1 MPSVSPTDPGLLEGS
16 PPPPVSPSS
25 SMELGGSLVGLGEI
39 PLSSQC
45 SVESLGSL
53 DSGHSSSVG
62 NGVAEGSPIP
72 RPPNPA
78 LVISASPA
86 PPRSSSPTSS
96 PNSTPTT
103 SPHPASPPRGVEMDE
118 LLKPYQR
125 PPEISVAAMGTQ
137 SRPLSRIDRSLSNTS
152 TTSIG
157 SNDTARSNLTS
168 CSNNTSVSSTNSTTS
183 STTIV
188 TPIKT
193 KEELDAYIDH
203 LDSLWSQEDEWIMIF
218 DNLIKNTEAST
229 RSRRH
234 THHSHYHN
242 SGTASYHSSP
252 YQSPYKRS
260 GKGDDDVD
268 RASRSLPRRPL
279 ALRRKI
285 KSGGSKSRA
294 SSAPPVRRSVLGAS
308 LPPKSAGAGES
319 GGGGTPRATVKRVPS
334 VTRGRIGSSSSTTAN
349 AGAVDE
355 ASFFASFEDVPKV
368 TIYSTRELEDTLTKF
383 REIIQNPSN
392 DWDKRVDH
400 LKKIRSLL
408 IAGAASYEE
417 FYPHLRLLEP
427 AMQLSIKDLR
437 SQVVREAC
445 VTLAYMSQELHH
457 KVDHLCE
464 TVLPNLIYLIPNSA
478 KVMASSGI
486 VTIRFIIQNTHHH
499 KLIPILLR
507 ELNSKNREIRKVL
520 YEVLDQLVHT
530 WPTHSMEKHVIIL
543 SESIKKGITDAD
555 PEARAFSRK
564 AYWGYADHF
573 KDEADKLLNSLD
585 PSYKK
590 MLQGEAGMSNSSSS
604 QSLHNSQK
612 PSVGSRPGWSRS
624 SSTAGSTENLCGIP
638 SRLPQSSMRRSAIPT
653 VSTHRQQDSPDSP
666 APSHT
671 PTSFRSNSAI
681 DLQAARRAQARSQY
695 AQAQRLKIGS
705 GASLRTEADDK
716 ARPRKTSDHPPISS
730 ITSPDR
736 MGRSRSRG
744 GVSQSQPGSRSGSP
758 SSRLSY
764 ATYVTSAGD
773 TGTLGRT
780 RRRSGIPR
788 STGTSREPSPN
799 RYSGLSSLTSSK
811 SRSRSISGATEMPP
825 QVPGKTR
832 QVMAQKILQ
841 QSREAESALADAL
854 VSLPPGGVLRSPN
867 RKIYTKAFEDQSDN
881 DSETSSVCSERSFDS
896 CRRNDLFWY
905 GSQQRILKE
914 VWEPTAKM
922 QDVSDIIANCASTH
936 WGDRKEGLMALQ
948 AFLRGSHM
956 LTGSE
961 LRRVTEIFTKMFMDA
976 HTKVFTLFLDTL
988 MELIMV
994 HKADL
999 GDWLYILL
1007 TRLLNKL
1014 GSDLL
1019 GSVQAKIHKTLDL
1032 VRDSFPCDQQFI
1044 VIMRFLVDQT
1054 QTPNSKVKVASL
1066 TYLKYLVDVMERRD
1080 LTASPDTPVAL
1091 AKILTWTADQ
1101 KSLDIRR
1108 AASAAFIAMFNCNI
1122 TEFTALLQQ
1131 LPPACQNTASQII
1144 QNHLKRAASLDASPS
1159 SLPPRTPPSA
1169 GGTPVLQSPN
1179 TSLPR
1184 SQRTSRHNT
1193 IDFDDTENLN
1203 PEEVYSLSSHG
1214 PRSLKRTT
1222 AEIQNYSFDLDLNS
1236 SRRDSLEKHR
1246 ESTSQD
1252 SGISQL
1258 STGGGDIR
1266 NIDTVDDKG
1275 SEDTNGMLS
1284 GRSSSVSSPT
1294 HRILCTLSDS
1304 SRNGLDTL
1312 TDDDLGDG
1320 QESDVEVM
1328 SSVIAELGNTEEGRS
1343 AEKRAALMSLIRL
1356 ARTGSTLVWNENFR
1370 VVLRLLLESLGCDDG
1385 GQRVLVLAVVTEM
1398 MRRSPLVHHFL
1409 NFSELII
1416 LRVLNAHADGVKEV
1430 LRAASVCAGTV
1441 AEILPP
1447 EVVIRVLKPLIQ
1459 MGDYPVN
1466 QAAIKML
1473 NKLVEAHQPSIVAA
1487 ALPEIMPG
1495 LIKAYDNKESCVR
1508 KASVFCM
1515 VALHNAVGEEAMRPH
1530 LETLTGS
1537 KLKLLNLYIKR
1548 AETQSS
1554 GASSPKSEPQT

>member
-16 PPPPVSPSS
+16 PPPSVSPAGCV
-25 SMELGGSLVGLGEI
+25 ELEGSLAGLGDM
-39 PLSSQC
+39 PLTSQC

-53 DSGHSSSVG
+53 DSGHSSSAG
-62 NGVAEGSPIP
+62 NGAAESHAGSPSPGPIIST
-72 RPPNPA
+72 PPPPA
-78 LVISASPA
+78 AT
-86 PPRSSSPTSS
+86 SPTPSAF
-96 PNSTPTT
+96 STPT
-103 SPHPASPPRGVEMDE
+103 SPRTHPEDRCDSSGR
-118 LLKPYQR
+118 
-125 PPEISVAAMGTQ
+125 ISVASMGSSQ
-137 SRPLSRIDRSLSNTS
+137 DRPPSGINRSLSNTS
-152 TTSIG
+152 TASVASTDTVDTLNSTDTINSAATSA
-157 SNDTARSNLTS
+157 T
-168 CSNNTSVSSTNSTTS
+168 NNTSTSTSTSTS

-188 TPIKT
+188 TPIKS
-193 KEELDAYIDH
+193 KEELDSYIDH

-218 DNLIKNTEAST
+218 DNLIRNTEAST

-234 THHSHYHN
+234 THHYSHYHN
-242 SGTASYHSSP
+242 NGTTSNHSSP
-252 YQSPYKRS
+252 YHSPYKK
-260 GKGDDDVD
+260 GKGDDEVD

-279 ALRRKI
+279 ALRKKV

-294 SSAPPVRRSVLGAS
+294 SSAPPVRRSVLGAA

-319 GGGGTPRATVKRVPS
+319 GGGGGPRTTIKRVPS
-334 VTRGRIGSSSSTTAN
+334 ISRGRAGSSSSSTAP

-368 TIYSTRELEDTLTKF
+368 NIYSARELEDSLTKI
-383 REIIQNPSN
+383 REVISSPSN
-392 DWDKRVDH
+392 DWDKRVDA
-400 LKKIRSLL
+400 LKKLRSLL
-408 IAGAASYEE
+408 IAGANGYEE

-445 VTLAYMSQELHH
+445 ITVAYMSQELHH

-478 KVMASSGI
+478 KVMASSGV

-507 ELNSKNREIRKVL
+507 EISSKNREIRKVL
-520 YEVLDQLVHT
+520 CEVLDQLVHT
-530 WPTHSMEKHVIIL
+530 WPTHSMEKHVLIL
-543 SESIKKGITDAD
+543 AETIKKGITDAD

-564 AYWGYADHF
+564 AYWGFAGHF

-590 MLQGEAGMSNSSSS
+590 MLQGEMSMSNSSSS

-612 PSVGSRPGWSRS
+612 SAGARPGWSRS
-624 SSTAGSTENLCGIP
+624 SSTAGSTENLSGMS
-638 SRLPQSSMRRSAIPT
+638 SRLPQSGMRRSAIPT
-653 VSTHRQQDSPDSP
+653 PASHRPQDSSDSP

-671 PTSFRSNSAI
+671 PTNFRSNSAI

-695 AQAQRLKIGS
+695 AQAQRLKVGS
-705 GASLRTEADDK
+705 GASLRTEGEDK

-736 MGRSRSRG
+736 MGRPRSRG

-764 ATYVTSAGD
+764 ATYSSPGD
-773 TGTLGRT
+773 SGTLGRS

-788 STGTSREPSPN
+788 STGTSREPSPS
-799 RYSGLSSLTSSK
+799 RYSGLSGISPSK
-811 SRSRSISGATEMPP
+811 SRSRSISGASEMPP
-825 QVPGKTR
+825 QVPGKSR

-854 VSLPPGGVLRSPN
+854 VSLPPGGGVL
-867 RKIYTKAFEDQSDN
+867 
-881 DSETSSVCSERSFDS
+881 
-896 CRRNDLFWY
+896 
-905 GSQQRILKE
+905 
-914 VWEPTAKM
+914 M
-922 QDVSDIIANCASTH
+922 QDVSDIILNCASTH

-961 LRRVTEIFTKMFMDA
+961 LKRVTEIFTKMFMDA

-1019 GSVQAKIHKTLDL
+1019 GSVQTKIHKTLDL

-1044 VIMRFLVDQT
+1044 VLMRFLVDQA
-1054 QTPNSKVKVASL
+1054 QTPNSKVKVATL
-1066 TYLKYLVDVMERRD
+1066 TYLKCLVDVMDRGD
-1080 LTASPDTPVAL
+1080 LTASPDTPMAL

-1108 AASAAFIAMFNCNI
+1108 AASACFIAMFNCNI

-1131 LPPACQNTASQII
+1131 LPSACQSTASQII
-1144 QNHLKRAASLDASPS
+1144 QSHLKRAASLDASPS
-1159 SLPPRTPPSA
+1159 SLPTRTPPSA

-1184 SQRTSRHNT
+1184 SHRSSRHNT

-1203 PEEVYSLSSHG
+1203 PEEVY
-1214 PRSLKRTT
+1214 RSLKRTT
-1222 AEIQNYSFDLDLNS
+1222 AEIQNYSFDLDLS

-1246 ESTSQD
+1246 DSTSQD

-1258 STGGGDIR
+1258 SAGGGDLR
-1266 NIDTVDDKG
+1266 TIDTVDDKG
-1275 SEDTNGMLS
+1275 VEDTNGILS

-1294 HRILCTLSDS
+1294 HRNLSMMSDS

-1312 TDDDLGDG
+1312 TDDDLGRGDG
-1320 QESDVEVM
+1320 QESDAEIM
-1328 SSVIAELGNTEEGRS
+1328 SGVVAELGNTEEGRT
-1343 AEKRAALMSLIRL
+1343 AEKRAALTSLIRL

-1370 VVLRLLLESLGCDDG
+1370 AVLRLLLESLACDDG
-1385 GQRVLVLAVVTEM
+1385 GQRALVLAVLTEM

-1409 NFSELII
+1409 SFSELII
-1416 LRVLNAHADGVKEV
+1416 LRVLNAHADKEKEV

-1459 MGDYPVN
+1459 MGEYPVN

-1515 VALHNAVGEEAMRPH
+1515 VALHNAVGEDAMRPH
-1530 LETLTGS
+1530 LESLTGS

-1548 AETQSS
+1548 AETQNS
-1554 GASSPKSEPQT
+1554 GASSPKSEPPP

>member
-612 PSVGSRPGWSRS
+612 PSG
-624 SSTAGSTENLCGIP
+624 
-638 SRLPQSSMRRSAIPT
+638 
-653 VSTHRQQDSPDSP
+653 
-666 APSHT
+666 
-671 PTSFRSNSAI
+671 
-681 DLQAARRAQARSQY
+681 
-695 AQAQRLKIGS
+695 
-705 GASLRTEADDK
+705 TEADDK

-1312 TDDDLGDG
+1312 TDDDLGKGDG

>member
-1 MPSVSPTDPGLLEGS
+1 MSQLDQFTPLLGTSDTRKKIALGTEIINYLGLPSNTIECDDIGHFIDGLVPWLQSSNFKVTLNGLE
-16 PPPPVSPSS
+16 V
-25 SMELGGSLVGLGEI
+25 MTFLVERMKEDFR
-39 PLSSQC
+39 PYLSS
-45 SVESLGSL
+45 VIPAVTDRLG
-53 DSGHSSSVG
+53 DSKDAVREKAQLLISTLMDHVVTPNSMFERLMPAFSHKNGKVREEAMSCLQNTLTNHGASSVT
-62 NGVAEGSPIP
+62 VSRLIP
-72 RPPNPA
+72 HIVKLLSDPTAMVRDCAFNTLVECYKHYGDRLRADLSKKHNIPPAKLPA
-78 LVISASPA
+78 LMTRFDEVRDTGLMLPSA
-86 PPRSSSPTSS
+86 
-96 PNSTPTT
+96 TT
-103 SPHPASPPRGVEMDE
+103 AT
-118 LLKPYQR
+118 
-125 PPEISVAAMGTQ
+125 GT
-137 SRPLSRIDRSLSNTS
+137 IE
-152 TTSIG
+152 G
-157 SNDTARSNLTS
+157 
-168 CSNNTSVSSTNSTTS
+168 
-183 STTIV
+183 
-188 TPIKT
+188 KG
-193 KEELDAYIDH
+193 
-203 LDSLWSQEDEWIMIF
+203 EDE
-218 DNLIKNTEAST
+218 
-229 RSRRH
+229 
-234 THHSHYHN
+234 
-242 SGTASYHSSP
+242 
-252 YQSPYKRS
+252 
-260 GKGDDDVD
+260 VD
-268 RASRSLPRRPL
+268 RASV
-279 ALRRKI
+279 

-294 SSAPPVRRSVLGAS
+294 SSAPPVRRSVLGAA

-319 GGGGTPRATVKRVPS
+319 VGAGGPRTTVKRVPS
-334 VTRGRIGSSSSTTAN
+334 ISRGRISSSSSNSAA

-368 TIYSTRELEDTLTKF
+368 TIYSTRELEDTLTKI
-383 REIIQNPSN
+383 REVISSPSN
-392 DWDKRVDH
+392 DWDKRVDT
-400 LKKIRSLL
+400 LKKLRSML
-408 IAGAASYEE
+408 IAGASSYEE

-427 AMQLSIKDLR
+427 AIQLSIKDLR

-445 VTLAYMSQELHH
+445 VTVAYMSQELHH

-464 TVLPNLIYLIPNSA
+464 TLLPSLINLIPNSA

-507 ELNSKNREIRKVL
+507 EMTSKNKEIRKVL
-520 YEVLDQLVHT
+520 CEVLDQLVHT
-530 WPTHSMEKHVIIL
+530 WPTHSMEKHVGIL
-543 SESIKKGITDAD
+543 GESIKKGITDAD

-564 AYWGYADHF
+564 AYWGFADHF

-590 MLQGEAGMSNSSSS
+590 MLQGEMGMSNSSSS
-604 QSLHNSQK
+604 QSLHNSQSK
-612 PSVGSRPGWSRS
+612 SAGTRPGWSRS
-624 SSTAGSTENLCGIP
+624 SSTAGSIENLSG
-638 SRLPQSSMRRSAIPT
+638 QSSKLMHSSTRRSAIPT
-653 VSTHRQQDSPDSP
+653 PSSHRPQDSLDSP
-666 APSHT
+666 APSLT
-671 PTSFRSNSAI
+671 PTNNFRSNSAI

-695 AQAQRLKIGS
+695 AQSQRLKVGS
-705 GASLRTEADDK
+705 GASLRTEGEEK

-764 ATYVTSAGD
+764 ATYVSPGD
-773 TGTLGRT
+773 SGTLGRT

-799 RYSGLSSLTSSK
+799 RYSGLSGISPSK
-811 SRSRSISGATEMPP
+811 SRSRSISGTSEMPP
-825 QVPGKTR
+825 QVPGKSR

-867 RKIYTKAFEDQSDN
+867 RKMYTKAFEDQSDN

-922 QDVSDIIANCASTH
+922 QDVSDIILNCASTH

-961 LRRVTEIFTKMFMDA
+961 LKRVTEIFTKMFMDA

-999 GDWLYILL
+999 GDWLYVLL

-1019 GSVQAKIHKTLDL
+1019 GSVQTKIHRTLDL

-1054 QTPNSKVKVASL
+1054 QTPNSKVKVATL
-1066 TYLKYLVDVMERRD
+1066 TYLKCLVDVMERGD
-1080 LTASPDTPVAL
+1080 LTASPDTPMAL

-1101 KSLDIRR
+1101 KFLDIRR

-1131 LPPACQNTASQII
+1131 LPPACQSTASQII
-1144 QNHLKRAASLDASPS
+1144 QSHLKRASSLDASPS

-1184 SQRTSRHNT
+1184 SHRPSRYNT

-1203 PEEVYSLSSHG
+1203 PEEVY
-1214 PRSLKRTT
+1214 RSLKRTT
-1222 AEIQNYSFDLDLNS
+1222 AEIQNYSFDLE
-1236 SRRDSLEKHR
+1236 SLEKHR
-1246 ESTSQD
+1246 DSTSQD

-1258 STGGGDIR
+1258 SAGGADIR
-1266 NIDTVDDKG
+1266 NIDAVDDKH
-1275 SEDTNGMLS
+1275 SEDTNGVLS

-1294 HRILCTLSDS
+1294 HRQLSMMSDS

-1312 TDDDLGDG
+1312 TDDDLGRGDG
-1320 QESDVEVM
+1320 QESDAEVM
-1328 SSVIAELGNTEEGRS
+1328 SGVVAELGNTEEGRS
-1343 AEKRAALMSLIRL
+1343 VEKRGALTSLIRL

-1370 VVLRLLLESLGCDDG
+1370 AVLRLLLECLTCDDG
-1385 GQRVLVLAVVTEM
+1385 GQRALVLAVLTEM

-1409 NFSELII
+1409 SFSELII
-1416 LRVLNAHADGVKEV
+1416 LRVLNAHADKEKEV

-1459 MGDYPVN
+1459 MGEYPVN

-1530 LETLTGS
+1530 LESLTGS

-1548 AETQSS
+1548 AETQNS
-1554 GASSPKSEPQT
+1554 GASSPKSEPPM

>member
-1 MPSVSPTDPGLLEGS
+1 MPSVSPTGPDMYEGS
-16 PPPPVSPSS
+16 PPPPVSPAT
-25 SMELGGSLVGLGEI
+25 SMELGGSFT
-39 PLSSQC
+39 SQC

-53 DSGHSSSVG
+53 DSGHSSSADNGATESQVG
-62 NGVAEGSPIP
+62 TPSPGPHSPTPVIKVPSLQCPKASGKEGSYSATLSLASMGCQD
-72 RPPNPA
+72 RPP
-78 LVISASPA
+78 
-86 PPRSSSPTSS
+86 
-96 PNSTPTT
+96 
-103 SPHPASPPRGVEMDE
+103 
-118 LLKPYQR
+118 
-125 PPEISVAAMGTQ
+125 
-137 SRPLSRIDRSLSNTS
+137 SRLDRSLSNTS
-152 TTSIG
+152 TTSIT
-157 SNDTARSNLTS
+157 SDMSLKSTDTMS
-168 CSNNTSVSSTNSTTS
+168 SSTTVNSGHTAATSTSTS

-193 KEELDAYIDH
+193 KEELDSYINH
-203 LDSLWSQEDEWIMIF
+203 LDSLWSEEDEWIMIF

-229 RSRRH
+229 RTRRH
-234 THHSHYHN
+234 THHHSHHHT
-242 SGTASYHSSP
+242 SGSTSYHSSP
-252 YQSPYKRS
+252 YTSPYKAGS
-260 GKGDDDVD
+260 KGDDELD
-268 RASRSLPRRPL
+268 RASRSLPRRLL

-294 SSAPPVRRSVLGAS
+294 SSAPPVRRSVQGAA
-308 LPPKSAGAGES
+308 LPPKSAGGES
-319 GGGGTPRATVKRVPS
+319 GGGAPRSAVKRVPS
-334 VTRGRIGSSSSTTAN
+334 ITRGRIGSSTSNTAA

-355 ASFFASFEDVPKV
+355 ASFFALFEDVPKV
-368 TIYSTRELEDTLTKF
+368 TIYSTRELEDTLTKV
-383 REIIQNPSN
+383 REIIASSSN
-392 DWDKRVDH
+392 DWDKRVDA
-400 LKKIRSLL
+400 LKKIRSL
-408 IAGAASYEE
+408 IVAGAANYDE
-417 FYPHLRLLEP
+417 FYPHLRLLEQ
-427 AMQLSIKDLR
+427 AMQISIKDLR

-445 VTLAYMSQELHH
+445 VTVAYMSQELHH

-464 TVLPNLIYLIPNSA
+464 TLLPNLINLIPNSA
-478 KVMASSGI
+478 KIMASSGI

-507 ELNSKNREIRKVL
+507 ELTSKNREIRKVL
-520 YEVLDQLVHT
+520 CEVLDQLVHT
-530 WPTHSMEKHVIIL
+530 WPTHSMEKHIVIL

-564 AYWGYADHF
+564 AYWGFADHF
-573 KDEADKLLNSLD
+573 KEEADKLLNSLD

-590 MLQGEAGMSNSSSS
+590 MLQGEMGMSNSSSS
-604 QSLHNSQK
+604 QSLQGSQSK
-612 PSVGSRPGWSRS
+612 
-624 SSTAGSTENLCGIP
+624 
-638 SRLPQSSMRRSAIPT
+638 Q
-653 VSTHRQQDSPDSP
+653 
-666 APSHT
+666 
-671 PTSFRSNSAI
+671 
-681 DLQAARRAQARSQY
+681 
-695 AQAQRLKIGS
+695 
-705 GASLRTEADDK
+705 

-764 ATYVTSAGD
+764 ATYASPGD
-773 TGTLGRT
+773 SGTMGRS

-788 STGTSREPSPN
+788 STGTSREPSPS
-799 RYSGLSSLTSSK
+799 RYSALSGISPSK
-811 SRSRSISGATEMPP
+811 SRSRSISGASEMPP
-825 QVPGKTR
+825 QVPGKSR

-854 VSLPPGGVLRSPN
+854 VSLPPGGVLSTATLQHSTSHRSPN
-867 RKIYTKAFEDQSDN
+867 RKMYTKAFEDQSDN
-881 DSETSSVCSERSFDS
+881 ESETSSVCSERSFDS

-914 VWEPTAKM
+914 VWEPSAKM
-922 QDVSDIIANCASTH
+922 QDVNDIISNCASTH
-936 WGDRKEGLMALQ
+936 WGDRKEGLVALK
-948 AFLRGSHM
+948 AFLQGSHM

-976 HTKVFTLFLDTL
+976 HTKVFTMFLDTL
-988 MELIMV
+988 MDLIMV

-999 GDWLYILL
+999 GDWLYVLL

-1019 GSVQAKIHKTLDL
+1019 GSVQTKIHKTLDL

-1054 QTPNSKVKVASL
+1054 QTPNSKVKVATL
-1066 TYLKYLVDVMERRD
+1066 TYLKCLVDVMELGD

-1101 KSLDIRR
+1101 KFLDIRR
-1108 AASAAFIAMFNCNI
+1108 AASAAFIAMFNCNM

-1131 LPPACQNTASQII
+1131 LPPACQSTASQII
-1144 QNHLKRAASLDASPS
+1144 QTHLKRVSSLDASPS
-1159 SLPPRTPPSA
+1159 SLPPRTPPSS

-1184 SQRTSRHNT
+1184 SHRPTRYNT

-1203 PEEVYSLSSHG
+1203 PEEVY
-1214 PRSLKRTT
+1214 RSLKRTT
-1222 AEIQNYSFDLDLNS
+1222 AEIQNYSFDLE
-1236 SRRDSLEKHR
+1236 SLEKHR
-1246 ESTSQD
+1246 DSTSQD

-1258 STGGGDIR
+1258 SAGGA
-1266 NIDTVDDKG
+1266 DTRGSDVVDDKHA
-1275 SEDTNGMLS
+1275 EDTNGILS

-1294 HRILCTLSDS
+1294 HRQLSLMSDS

-1312 TDDDLGDG
+1312 TDDDLGRGDG
-1320 QESDVEVM
+1320 QESDAEIM
-1328 SSVIAELGNTEEGRS
+1328 TSVIAELSNTEEGRS
-1343 AEKRAALMSLIRL
+1343 VEKRSALTNLIRL

-1370 VVLRLLLESLGCDDG
+1370 AVLRLLLESLNCGDG
-1385 GQRVLVLAVVTEM
+1385 GQRALVLAVLTEM

-1409 NFSELII
+1409 SFSELII
-1416 LRVLNAHADGVKEV
+1416 LRVLNAHGDKEKEV
-1430 LRAASVCAGTV
+1430 LRAAQVCAGTV

-1459 MGDYPVN
+1459 MADYPVN
-1466 QAAIKML
+1466 QASIKML

-1495 LIKAYDNKESCVR
+1495 LIKAYDNKDSCVR

-1515 VALHNAVGEEAMRPH
+1515 VALHNAVGEEAMQPH
-1530 LETLTGS
+1530 LDGLTGS

-1548 AETQSS
+1548 AETQNS
-1554 GASSPKSEPQT
+1554 GASSPKSEPPM

>member
-1 MPSVSPTDPGLLEGS
+1 MSQMDLFVPLLGTSDTRKKLSIGNDIINYLGLPSNSIECDDIGRFIDGLIPWLQ
-16 PPPPVSPSS
+16 SS
-25 SMELGGSLVGLGEI
+25 NFKVTLNGIEITTFLVERMKEDFRPYLGGVIPPIIDRLG
-39 PLSSQC
+39 
-45 SVESLGSL
+45 
-53 DSGHSSSVG
+53 DSKDAVREKAQ
-62 NGVAEGSPIP
+62 V
-72 RPPNPA
+72 
-78 LVISASPA
+78 LISALMVHVL
-86 PPRSSSPTSS
+86 S
-96 PNSTPTT
+96 PNSMFERLIPAFAHKNGKVREEVMACLQNALNNHGAGSITVSRLVPHIVKLLSDPTAPVRDCAFNTLVECYKHYGDRLRADLSKKHNIPPAKLPALMTRFDEVRDTGLLLPTAT
-103 SPHPASPPRGVEMDE
+103 S
-118 LLKPYQR
+118 LT
-125 PPEISVAAMGTQ
+125 GT
-137 SRPLSRIDRSLSNTS
+137 
-152 TTSIG
+152 G
-157 SNDTARSNLTS
+157 
-168 CSNNTSVSSTNSTTS
+168 
-183 STTIV
+183 
-188 TPIKT
+188 
-193 KEELDAYIDH
+193 E
-203 LDSLWSQEDEWIMIF
+203 
-218 DNLIKNTEAST
+218 
-229 RSRRH
+229 
-234 THHSHYHN
+234 
-242 SGTASYHSSP
+242 
-252 YQSPYKRS
+252 
-260 GKGDDDVD
+260 GKGEDDVD
-268 RASRSLPRRPL
+268 RAS
-279 ALRRKI
+279 I

-319 GGGGTPRATVKRVPS
+319 GGGGAPRATVKRVPS

-368 TIYSTRELEDTLTKF
+368 TIYSTRELEDTLSKI
-383 REIIQNPSN
+383 REIIQNPNN

-445 VTLAYMSQELHH
+445 VTIAYMSQELHH

-464 TVLPNLIYLIPNSA
+464 TVLPNLINLIPNSA

-507 ELNSKNREIRKVL
+507 EMSSKNREIRKVL
-520 YEVLDQLVHT
+520 CEVLDQLVHT

-612 PSVGSRPGWSRS
+612 PS
-624 SSTAGSTENLCGIP
+624 
-638 SRLPQSSMRRSAIPT
+638 
-653 VSTHRQQDSPDSP
+653 
-666 APSHT
+666 
-671 PTSFRSNSAI
+671 
-681 DLQAARRAQARSQY
+681 
-695 AQAQRLKIGS
+695 
-705 GASLRTEADDK
+705 

-841 QSREAESALADAL
+841 QSREAESALADA
-854 VSLPPGGVLRSPN
+854 LRSPN

-1080 LTASPDTPVAL
+1080 LTASPDTPMAL

-1203 PEEVYSLSSHG
+1203 PEEVY
-1214 PRSLKRTT
+1214 RSLKRTT

-1294 HRILCTLSDS
+1294 HRILCSLSDS

>member
-1 MPSVSPTDPGLLEGS
+1 MDLFTPLLQTTDTRKKLAIGTDIINYLGLPSNSIECDDIGMFIDGLVPWLQSSNFKVTLNGLEVMTFLVDRMKEDFRPYLSSVVPSVADRLGDSKDAVREKAQTLLSSMMDNVVTPNNMFERLIPAFSHKNGKVREEVMTCLQNTLTNHGASAVTVSRLIPHVVKLLSDPTAPVRDCAFNTLVECYKHYGERLRMDLTKKHNIPSGKLPALMTRFDEVRDTGLMMPSATTT
-16 PPPPVSPSS
+16 
-25 SMELGGSLVGLGEI
+25 
-39 PLSSQC
+39 
-45 SVESLGSL
+45 
-53 DSGHSSSVG
+53 
-62 NGVAEGSPIP
+62 AT
-72 RPPNPA
+72 PN
-78 LVISASPA
+78 
-86 PPRSSSPTSS
+86 
-96 PNSTPTT
+96 
-103 SPHPASPPRGVEMDE
+103 E
-118 LLKPYQR
+118 
-125 PPEISVAAMGTQ
+125 
-137 SRPLSRIDRSLSNTS
+137 
-152 TTSIG
+152 
-157 SNDTARSNLTS
+157 
-168 CSNNTSVSSTNSTTS
+168 
-183 STTIV
+183 
-188 TPIKT
+188 
-193 KEELDAYIDH
+193 
-203 LDSLWSQEDEWIMIF
+203 
-218 DNLIKNTEAST
+218 
-229 RSRRH
+229 
-234 THHSHYHN
+234 
-242 SGTASYHSSP
+242 
-252 YQSPYKRS
+252 
-260 GKGDDDVD
+260 GKGDDEVD
-268 RASRSLPRRPL
+268 RASV
-279 ALRRKI
+279 

-294 SSAPPVRRSVLGAS
+294 SSAPPVRRSVLGAA
-308 LPPKSAGAGES
+308 LPPKSAGGES
-319 GGGGTPRATVKRVPS
+319 GGGGGPRTTIKRVPS
-334 VTRGRIGSSSSTTAN
+334 ISRGRAGSSSSSTAP

-368 TIYSTRELEDTLTKF
+368 NIYSARELEDNLTKI
-383 REIIQNPSN
+383 REVISSPSN
-392 DWDKRVDH
+392 DWDKRVDA
-400 LKKIRSLL
+400 LKKLRSLL
-408 IAGAASYEE
+408 IAGANGYEE

-445 VTLAYMSQELHH
+445 ITVAYMSQELHH

-478 KVMASSGI
+478 KVMASSGV

-507 ELNSKNREIRKVL
+507 EISSKNREIRKVL
-520 YEVLDQLVHT
+520 CEVLDQLVHT
-530 WPTHSMEKHVIIL
+530 WPTHSMEKHVLIL
-543 SESIKKGITDAD
+543 AETIKKGITDAD

-564 AYWGYADHF
+564 AYWGFAGHF

-590 MLQGEAGMSNSSSS
+590 MLQGEMSMSNSSSS

-612 PSVGSRPGWSRS
+612 SAGARPGWSRS
-624 SSTAGSTENLCGIP
+624 SSTAGSTENLSGMS
-638 SRLPQSSMRRSAIPT
+638 SRLPQSGMRRSAIPT
-653 VSTHRQQDSPDSP
+653 PASHRPQDSSDSP

-671 PTSFRSNSAI
+671 PTNFRSNSAI

-695 AQAQRLKIGS
+695 AQAQRLKVGS
-705 GASLRTEADDK
+705 GASLP
-716 ARPRKTSDHPPISS
+716 RPRKTSDHPPISS

-736 MGRSRSRG
+736 MGRPRSRG

-764 ATYVTSAGD
+764 ATYSSPGD
-773 TGTLGRT
+773 SGTLGRS

-788 STGTSREPSPN
+788 STGTSREPSPS
-799 RYSGLSSLTSSK
+799 RYSGLSGISPSK
-811 SRSRSISGATEMPP
+811 SRSRSISGASEMPP
-825 QVPGKTR
+825 QVPGKSR

-854 VSLPPGGVLRSPN
+854 VSLPPGGGVLRSPN
-867 RKIYTKAFEDQSDN
+867 RKMYSKAFEDQSDN
-881 DSETSSVCSERSFDS
+881 DSETSSICSERSFDS
-896 CRRNDLFWY
+896 CRRSD
-905 GSQQRILKE
+905 
-914 VWEPTAKM
+914 M
-922 QDVSDIIANCASTH
+922 QDVSDIILNCASTH

-961 LRRVTEIFTKMFMDA
+961 LKRVTEIFTKMFMDA

-1019 GSVQAKIHKTLDL
+1019 GSVQTKIHKTLDL

-1044 VIMRFLVDQT
+1044 VLMRFLVDQA
-1054 QTPNSKVKVASL
+1054 QTPNSKVKVATL
-1066 TYLKYLVDVMERRD
+1066 TYLKCLVDVMDRGD
-1080 LTASPDTPVAL
+1080 LTASPDTPMAL

-1108 AASAAFIAMFNCNI
+1108 AASACFIAMFNCNI

-1131 LPPACQNTASQII
+1131 LPSACQSTASQII
-1144 QNHLKRAASLDASPS
+1144 QSHLKRAASLDASPS
-1159 SLPPRTPPSA
+1159 SLPTRTPPSA

-1184 SQRTSRHNT
+1184 SHRSSRHNT

-1203 PEEVYSLSSHG
+1203 PEEVY
-1214 PRSLKRTT
+1214 RSLKRTT
-1222 AEIQNYSFDLDLNS
+1222 AEIQNYSFDLDLS

-1246 ESTSQD
+1246 DSTSQD

-1258 STGGGDIR
+1258 SAGGGDLR
-1266 NIDTVDDKG
+1266 TIDTVDDKG
-1275 SEDTNGMLS
+1275 VEDTNGILS

-1294 HRILCTLSDS
+1294 HRNLSMMSDS

-1312 TDDDLGDG
+1312 TDDDLGRGDG
-1320 QESDVEVM
+1320 QESDAEVM
-1328 SSVIAELGNTEEGRS
+1328 SGVVAELGNTEEGRT
-1343 AEKRAALMSLIRL
+1343 AEKRAALTSLIRL

-1370 VVLRLLLESLGCDDG
+1370 AVLRLLLESLVCDDG
-1385 GQRVLVLAVVTEM
+1385 GQRALVLAVLTEM

-1409 NFSELII
+1409 SFSELII
-1416 LRVLNAHADGVKEV
+1416 LRVLNAHADKEKEV

-1459 MGDYPVN
+1459 MGEYPVN

-1515 VALHNAVGEEAMRPH
+1515 VALHNAVGEDAMRPH
-1530 LETLTGS
+1530 LESLTGS

-1548 AETQSS
+1548 AETQNS
-1554 GASSPKSEPQT
+1554 GASSPKSEPPP

>member
-1 MPSVSPTDPGLLEGS
+1 MSQMDLFVPLLGTSDTRKKLSIGNDIINYLGLPSNSIECDDIGRFIDGLIPWLQ
-16 PPPPVSPSS
+16 SS
-25 SMELGGSLVGLGEI
+25 NFKVTLNGIEITTFLVERMKEDFRPYLGGVIPPIIDRLG
-39 PLSSQC
+39 
-45 SVESLGSL
+45 
-53 DSGHSSSVG
+53 DSKDAVREKAQ
-62 NGVAEGSPIP
+62 V
-72 RPPNPA
+72 
-78 LVISASPA
+78 LISALMVHVL
-86 PPRSSSPTSS
+86 S
-96 PNSTPTT
+96 PNSMFERLIPAFAHKNGKVREEVMACLQNALNNHGAGSITVSRLVPHIVKLLSDPTAPVRDCAFNTLVECYKHYGDRLRADLSKKHNIPPAKLPALMTRFDEVRDTGLLLPTAT
-103 SPHPASPPRGVEMDE
+103 S
-118 LLKPYQR
+118 LT
-125 PPEISVAAMGTQ
+125 GT
-137 SRPLSRIDRSLSNTS
+137 
-152 TTSIG
+152 G
-157 SNDTARSNLTS
+157 
-168 CSNNTSVSSTNSTTS
+168 
-183 STTIV
+183 
-188 TPIKT
+188 
-193 KEELDAYIDH
+193 E
-203 LDSLWSQEDEWIMIF
+203 
-218 DNLIKNTEAST
+218 
-229 RSRRH
+229 
-234 THHSHYHN
+234 
-242 SGTASYHSSP
+242 
-252 YQSPYKRS
+252 
-260 GKGDDDVD
+260 GKGEDDVD
-268 RASRSLPRRPL
+268 RAS
-279 ALRRKI
+279 I

-319 GGGGTPRATVKRVPS
+319 GGGGAPRATVKRVPS

-368 TIYSTRELEDTLTKF
+368 TIYSTRELEDTLSKI
-383 REIIQNPSN
+383 REIIQNPNN

-445 VTLAYMSQELHH
+445 VTIAYMSQELHH

-464 TVLPNLIYLIPNSA
+464 TVLPNLINLIPNSA

-507 ELNSKNREIRKVL
+507 EMSSKNREIRKVL
-520 YEVLDQLVHT
+520 CEVLDQLVHT

-671 PTSFRSNSAI
+671 PTTSFRSNSAI

-705 GASLRTEADDK
+705 GASLP
-716 ARPRKTSDHPPISS
+716 RPRKTSDHPPISS

-841 QSREAESALADAL
+841 QSREAESALADA
-854 VSLPPGGVLRSPN
+854 LRSPN

-1080 LTASPDTPVAL
+1080 LTASPDTPMAL

-1203 PEEVYSLSSHG
+1203 PEEVY
-1214 PRSLKRTT
+1214 RSLKRTT

-1294 HRILCTLSDS
+1294 HRILCSLSDS

-1312 TDDDLGDG
+1312 TDDDLGKGDG

>member
-1 MPSVSPTDPGLLEGS
+1 MSQMDLFVPLLGTSDTRKKLSIGNDIINYLGLPSNSIECDDIGRFIDGLIPWLQ
-16 PPPPVSPSS
+16 SS
-25 SMELGGSLVGLGEI
+25 NFKVTLNGIEITTFLVERMKEDFRPYLGGVIPPIIDRLG
-39 PLSSQC
+39 
-45 SVESLGSL
+45 
-53 DSGHSSSVG
+53 DSKDAVREKAQ
-62 NGVAEGSPIP
+62 V
-72 RPPNPA
+72 
-78 LVISASPA
+78 LISALMVHVL
-86 PPRSSSPTSS
+86 S
-96 PNSTPTT
+96 PNSMFERLIPAFAHKNGKVREEVMACLQNALNNHGAGSITVSRLVPHIVKLLSDPTAPVRDCAFNTLVECYKHYGDRLRADLSKKHNIPPAKLPALMTRFDEVRDTGLLLPTAT
-103 SPHPASPPRGVEMDE
+103 S
-118 LLKPYQR
+118 LT
-125 PPEISVAAMGTQ
+125 GT
-137 SRPLSRIDRSLSNTS
+137 
-152 TTSIG
+152 G
-157 SNDTARSNLTS
+157 
-168 CSNNTSVSSTNSTTS
+168 
-183 STTIV
+183 
-188 TPIKT
+188 
-193 KEELDAYIDH
+193 E
-203 LDSLWSQEDEWIMIF
+203 
-218 DNLIKNTEAST
+218 
-229 RSRRH
+229 
-234 THHSHYHN
+234 
-242 SGTASYHSSP
+242 
-252 YQSPYKRS
+252 
-260 GKGDDDVD
+260 GKGEDDVD
-268 RASRSLPRRPL
+268 RAS
-279 ALRRKI
+279 I

-319 GGGGTPRATVKRVPS
+319 GGGGAPRATVKRVPS

-368 TIYSTRELEDTLTKF
+368 TIYSTRELEDTLSKI
-383 REIIQNPSN
+383 REIIQNPNN

-445 VTLAYMSQELHH
+445 VTIAYMSQELHH

-464 TVLPNLIYLIPNSA
+464 TVLPNLINLIPNSA

-507 ELNSKNREIRKVL
+507 EMSSKNREIRKVL
-520 YEVLDQLVHT
+520 CEVLDQLVHT

-612 PSVGSRPGWSRS
+612 PS
-624 SSTAGSTENLCGIP
+624 
-638 SRLPQSSMRRSAIPT
+638 
-653 VSTHRQQDSPDSP
+653 
-666 APSHT
+666 
-671 PTSFRSNSAI
+671 
-681 DLQAARRAQARSQY
+681 
-695 AQAQRLKIGS
+695 
-705 GASLRTEADDK
+705 

-896 CRRNDLFWY
+896 CRRND
-905 GSQQRILKE
+905 
-914 VWEPTAKM
+914 M

-1080 LTASPDTPVAL
+1080 LTASPDTPMAL

-1203 PEEVYSLSSHG
+1203 PEEVY
-1214 PRSLKRTT
+1214 RSLKRTT

-1294 HRILCTLSDS
+1294 HRILCSLSDS

-1312 TDDDLGDG
+1312 TDDDLGKGDG

>member
-1 MPSVSPTDPGLLEGS
+1 MSQMDLFTPLLQTTDTRKKLAIGTDIINYLGLPSNSIECDDIGMFIDGLVPWLQSSNFKVTLNGLEVMTFLVDRMKEDFRPYLSSVVPSVADRLGDSKDAVREKAQTLLSSMMDNVVTPNNMFERLIPAFSHKNGKVREEVMTCLQNTLTNHGASAVTVSRLIPHVVKLLSDPTAPVRDCAFNTLVECYKHYGERLRMDLTKKHNIPSGKLPALMTRFDEVRDTGLMMPSATTT
-16 PPPPVSPSS
+16 
-25 SMELGGSLVGLGEI
+25 
-39 PLSSQC
+39 
-45 SVESLGSL
+45 
-53 DSGHSSSVG
+53 
-62 NGVAEGSPIP
+62 AT
-72 RPPNPA
+72 PN
-78 LVISASPA
+78 
-86 PPRSSSPTSS
+86 
-96 PNSTPTT
+96 
-103 SPHPASPPRGVEMDE
+103 E
-118 LLKPYQR
+118 
-125 PPEISVAAMGTQ
+125 
-137 SRPLSRIDRSLSNTS
+137 
-152 TTSIG
+152 
-157 SNDTARSNLTS
+157 
-168 CSNNTSVSSTNSTTS
+168 
-183 STTIV
+183 
-188 TPIKT
+188 
-193 KEELDAYIDH
+193 
-203 LDSLWSQEDEWIMIF
+203 
-218 DNLIKNTEAST
+218 
-229 RSRRH
+229 
-234 THHSHYHN
+234 
-242 SGTASYHSSP
+242 
-252 YQSPYKRS
+252 
-260 GKGDDDVD
+260 GKGDDEVD
-268 RASRSLPRRPL
+268 RASV
-279 ALRRKI
+279 

-294 SSAPPVRRSVLGAS
+294 SSAPPVRRSVLGAA
-308 LPPKSAGAGES
+308 LPPKSAGGES
-319 GGGGTPRATVKRVPS
+319 GGGGGPRTTIKRVPS
-334 VTRGRIGSSSSTTAN
+334 ISRGRAGSSSSSTAP

-368 TIYSTRELEDTLTKF
+368 NIYSARELEDSLTKI
-383 REIIQNPSN
+383 REVISSPSN
-392 DWDKRVDH
+392 DWDKRVDA
-400 LKKIRSLL
+400 LKKLRSLL
-408 IAGAASYEE
+408 IAGANGYEE

-445 VTLAYMSQELHH
+445 ITVAYMSQELHH

-478 KVMASSGI
+478 KVMASSGV

-507 ELNSKNREIRKVL
+507 EISSKNREIRKVL
-520 YEVLDQLVHT
+520 CEVLDQLVHT
-530 WPTHSMEKHVIIL
+530 WPTHSMEKHVLIL
-543 SESIKKGITDAD
+543 AETIKKGITDAD

-564 AYWGYADHF
+564 AYWGFAGHF

-590 MLQGEAGMSNSSSS
+590 MLQGEMSMSNSSSS

-612 PSVGSRPGWSRS
+612 SAGARPGWSRS
-624 SSTAGSTENLCGIP
+624 SSTAGSTENLSGMS
-638 SRLPQSSMRRSAIPT
+638 SRLPQSGMRRSAIPT
-653 VSTHRQQDSPDSP
+653 PASHRPQDSSDSP

-671 PTSFRSNSAI
+671 PTNFRSNSAI

-695 AQAQRLKIGS
+695 AQAQRLKVGS
-705 GASLRTEADDK
+705 GASLP
-716 ARPRKTSDHPPISS
+716 RPRKTSDHPPISS

-736 MGRSRSRG
+736 MGRPRSRG

-764 ATYVTSAGD
+764 ATYSSPGD
-773 TGTLGRT
+773 SGTLGRS

-788 STGTSREPSPN
+788 STGTSREPSPS
-799 RYSGLSSLTSSK
+799 RYSGLSGISPSK
-811 SRSRSISGATEMPP
+811 SRSRSISGASEMPP
-825 QVPGKTR
+825 QVPGKSR

-854 VSLPPGGVLRSPN
+854 VSLPPGGGVLRSPN
-867 RKIYTKAFEDQSDN
+867 RKMYSKAFEDQSDN
-881 DSETSSVCSERSFDS
+881 DSETSSICSERSFDS
-896 CRRNDLFWY
+896 CRRSD
-905 GSQQRILKE
+905 
-914 VWEPTAKM
+914 M
-922 QDVSDIIANCASTH
+922 QDVSDIILNCASTH

-961 LRRVTEIFTKMFMDA
+961 LKRVTEIFTKMFMDA

-1019 GSVQAKIHKTLDL
+1019 GSVQTKIHKTLDL

-1044 VIMRFLVDQT
+1044 VLMRFLVDQA
-1054 QTPNSKVKVASL
+1054 QTPNSKVKVATL
-1066 TYLKYLVDVMERRD
+1066 TYLKCLVDVMDRGD
-1080 LTASPDTPVAL
+1080 LTASPDTPMAL

-1108 AASAAFIAMFNCNI
+1108 AASACFIAMFNCNI

-1131 LPPACQNTASQII
+1131 LPSACQSTASQII
-1144 QNHLKRAASLDASPS
+1144 QSHLKRAASLDASPS
-1159 SLPPRTPPSA
+1159 SLPTRTPPSA

-1184 SQRTSRHNT
+1184 SHRSSRHNT

-1203 PEEVYSLSSHG
+1203 PEEVY
-1214 PRSLKRTT
+1214 RSLKRTT
-1222 AEIQNYSFDLDLNS
+1222 AEIQNYSFDLDLS

-1246 ESTSQD
+1246 DSTSQD

-1258 STGGGDIR
+1258 SAGGGDLR
-1266 NIDTVDDKG
+1266 TIDTVDDKG
-1275 SEDTNGMLS
+1275 VEDTNGILS

-1294 HRILCTLSDS
+1294 HRNLSMMSDS

-1312 TDDDLGDG
+1312 TDDDLGRGDG
-1320 QESDVEVM
+1320 QESDAEIM
-1328 SSVIAELGNTEEGRS
+1328 SGVVAELGNTEEGRT
-1343 AEKRAALMSLIRL
+1343 AEKRAALTSLIRL

-1370 VVLRLLLESLGCDDG
+1370 AVLRLLLESLACDDG
-1385 GQRVLVLAVVTEM
+1385 GQRALVLAVLTEM

-1409 NFSELII
+1409 SFSELII
-1416 LRVLNAHADGVKEV
+1416 LRVLNAHADKEKEV

-1459 MGDYPVN
+1459 MGEYPVN

-1515 VALHNAVGEEAMRPH
+1515 VALHNAVGEDAMRPH
-1530 LETLTGS
+1530 LESLTGS

-1548 AETQSS
+1548 AETQNS
-1554 GASSPKSEPQT
+1554 GASSPKSEPPP

>member
-1 MPSVSPTDPGLLEGS
+1 MPSVTPLESGLLPGS
-16 PPPPVSPSS
+16 PPPPVSPAT
-25 SMELGGSLVGLGEI
+25 SMDLSGSLGDVTLT
-39 PLSSQC
+39 SQC

-53 DSGHSSSVG
+53 DSGHSSSAE
-62 NGVAEGSPIP
+62 NGGTESQAG
-72 RPPNPA
+72 
-78 LVISASPA
+78 SPA
-86 PPRSSSPTSS
+86 PGSSSPT
-96 PNSTPTT
+96 PVNNTRPSTTT
-103 SPHPASPPRGVEMDE
+103 SPTPGSPRVCGKQPVYS
-118 LLKPYQR
+118 PS
-125 PPEISVAAMGTQ
+125 ISVSSMGCQ
-137 SRPLSRIDRSLSNTS
+137 HRPVSRIGRSLSNTS
-152 TTSIG
+152 TTSINSDVSIT
-157 SNDTARSNLTS
+157 SNETISSNATLNSVASDNTTATS
-168 CSNNTSVSSTNSTTS
+168 TSTS

-188 TPIKT
+188 TPIKS
-193 KEELDAYIDH
+193 KAELDAYIDH

-234 THHSHYHN
+234 THSHYHKN
-242 SGTASYHSSP
+242 GTTSYHSSP
-252 YQSPYKRS
+252 YTSPYKT
-260 GKGDDDVD
+260 GKAEDEVD
-268 RASRSLPRRPL
+268 RSSV
-279 ALRRKI
+279 

-294 SSAPPVRRSVLGAS
+294 SSAPPVRRSVLGAA

-319 GGGGTPRATVKRVPS
+319 GGSGGGGPRTTIKRVPS
-334 VTRGRIGSSSSTTAN
+334 ITRGRIGSSSSNTAA

-355 ASFFASFEDVPKV
+355 ASFFALFEDTPKV
-368 TIYSTRELEDTLTKF
+368 TIYSTRELEDTLTKI
-383 REIIQNPSN
+383 REVISSANN
-392 DWDKRVDH
+392 DWDKRVEA
-400 LKKIRSLL
+400 LKKLRSTL
-408 IAGAASYEE
+408 IAGAPSYEE

-445 VTLAYMSQELHH
+445 VTVAYMSQELHH

-464 TVLPNLIYLIPNSA
+464 TLLPSLINLIPNSA

-507 ELNSKNREIRKVL
+507 ELTSKNREIRKVL
-520 YEVLDQLVHT
+520 CEVLDQLVHT
-530 WPTHSMEKHVIIL
+530 WPTHSMEKHVAIL
-543 SESIKKGITDAD
+543 AENIKRGITDAD

-564 AYWGYADHF
+564 AYWGFADHF

-590 MLQGEAGMSNSSSS
+590 MLQGEISMSNSSSS
-604 QSLHNSQK
+604 QSLHNSHNK
-612 PSVGSRPGWSRS
+612 S
-624 SSTAGSTENLCGIP
+624 
-638 SRLPQSSMRRSAIPT
+638 
-653 VSTHRQQDSPDSP
+653 
-666 APSHT
+666 
-671 PTSFRSNSAI
+671 
-681 DLQAARRAQARSQY
+681 
-695 AQAQRLKIGS
+695 
-705 GASLRTEADDK
+705 
-716 ARPRKTSDHPPISS
+716 ARPRKTSEHPPISS

-764 ATYVTSAGD
+764 ATYSSPGD
-773 TGTLGRT
+773 SGTLGRS

-799 RYSGLSSLTSSK
+799 RYSGLSGISPSK
-811 SRSRSISGATEMPP
+811 SRSRSISGASEMPP
-825 QVPGKTR
+825 QVPGKSR

-854 VSLPPGGVLRSPN
+854 VSLPPGGVLVSTSPWYMSLHRSPN
-867 RKIYTKAFEDQSDN
+867 RKMYAKAFEDQSDN
-881 DSETSSVCSERSFDS
+881 DSETSSVCSERSYDS
-896 CRRNDLFWY
+896 CRRND
-905 GSQQRILKE
+905 
-914 VWEPTAKM
+914 M
-922 QDVSDIIANCASTH
+922 QDVSDIILNCASTH

-961 LRRVTEIFTKMFMDA
+961 LKRVTEIFTKMFMDA

-999 GDWLYILL
+999 GDWLYVLL

-1019 GSVQAKIHKTLDL
+1019 GSVQTKIHRTLDL

-1054 QTPNSKVKVASL
+1054 QTPNSKVKVATL
-1066 TYLKYLVDVMERRD
+1066 TYLKCLVDVMERGD
-1080 LTASPDTPVAL
+1080 LTASPDTPMAL

-1101 KSLDIRR
+1101 KFLDIRR

-1131 LPPACQNTASQII
+1131 LPPACQSTASQII
-1144 QNHLKRAASLDASPS
+1144 QSHLKRASSLDASPS
-1159 SLPPRTPPSA
+1159 SLPPRTPPSS

-1184 SQRTSRHNT
+1184 SHRPSRYNT

-1203 PEEVYSLSSHG
+1203 PEEVY
-1214 PRSLKRTT
+1214 RSLKRTT
-1222 AEIQNYSFDLDLNS
+1222 AEIQNYSFDLE
-1236 SRRDSLEKHR
+1236 SLEKHR
-1246 ESTSQD
+1246 DSTSQD

-1258 STGGGDIR
+1258 SAGGGDIR
-1266 NIDTVDDKG
+1266 NIDAMDDKH
-1275 SEDTNGMLS
+1275 SEDTNGILS

-1294 HRILCTLSDS
+1294 HRQLSMMSDS

-1312 TDDDLGDG
+1312 TDDDLGRGDG
-1320 QESDVEVM
+1320 QESDAEIM
-1328 SSVIAELGNTEEGRS
+1328 SGVVAELGNADEGRS
-1343 AEKRAALMSLIRL
+1343 AEKRSALTSLIRL

-1370 VVLRLLLESLGCDDG
+1370 AVLRLLLECLTCDDG
-1385 GQRVLVLAVVTEM
+1385 GQRALVLAVLTEM

-1409 NFSELII
+1409 SFSELII
-1416 LRVLNAHADGVKEV
+1416 LRVLNAHADKEKEV

-1459 MGDYPVN
+1459 MGEYPVN

-1487 ALPEIMPG
+1487 AMPEIMPG

-1554 GASSPKSEPQT
+1554 GASSPKSEPPM

>member
-1 MPSVSPTDPGLLEGS
+1 MSQMDLFVPLLGTSDTRKKLSIGNDIINYLGLPSNSIECDDIGRFIDGLIPWLQ
-16 PPPPVSPSS
+16 SS
-25 SMELGGSLVGLGEI
+25 NFKVTLNGIEITTFLVERMKEDFRPYLGGVIPPIIDRLG
-39 PLSSQC
+39 
-45 SVESLGSL
+45 
-53 DSGHSSSVG
+53 DSKDAVREKAQ
-62 NGVAEGSPIP
+62 V
-72 RPPNPA
+72 
-78 LVISASPA
+78 LISALMVHVL
-86 PPRSSSPTSS
+86 S
-96 PNSTPTT
+96 PNSMFERLIPAFAHKNGKVREEVMACLQNALNNHGAGSITVSRLVPHIVKLLSDPTAPVRDCAFNTLVECYKHYGDRLRADLSKKHNIPPAKLPALMTRFDEVRDTGLLLPTAT
-103 SPHPASPPRGVEMDE
+103 S
-118 LLKPYQR
+118 LT
-125 PPEISVAAMGTQ
+125 GT
-137 SRPLSRIDRSLSNTS
+137 
-152 TTSIG
+152 G
-157 SNDTARSNLTS
+157 
-168 CSNNTSVSSTNSTTS
+168 
-183 STTIV
+183 
-188 TPIKT
+188 
-193 KEELDAYIDH
+193 E
-203 LDSLWSQEDEWIMIF
+203 
-218 DNLIKNTEAST
+218 
-229 RSRRH
+229 
-234 THHSHYHN
+234 
-242 SGTASYHSSP
+242 
-252 YQSPYKRS
+252 
-260 GKGDDDVD
+260 GKGEDDVD
-268 RASRSLPRRPL
+268 RAS
-279 ALRRKI
+279 I

-319 GGGGTPRATVKRVPS
+319 GGGGAPRATVKRVPS

-368 TIYSTRELEDTLTKF
+368 TIYSTRELEDTLSKI
-383 REIIQNPSN
+383 REIIQNPNN

-445 VTLAYMSQELHH
+445 VTIAYMSQELHH

-464 TVLPNLIYLIPNSA
+464 TVLPNLINLIPNSA

-507 ELNSKNREIRKVL
+507 EMSSKNREIRKVL
-520 YEVLDQLVHT
+520 CEVLDQLVHT

-612 PSVGSRPGWSRS
+612 PS
-624 SSTAGSTENLCGIP
+624 
-638 SRLPQSSMRRSAIPT
+638 
-653 VSTHRQQDSPDSP
+653 
-666 APSHT
+666 
-671 PTSFRSNSAI
+671 
-681 DLQAARRAQARSQY
+681 
-695 AQAQRLKIGS
+695 
-705 GASLRTEADDK
+705 

-1080 LTASPDTPVAL
+1080 LTASPDTPMAL

-1203 PEEVYSLSSHG
+1203 PEEVY
-1214 PRSLKRTT
+1214 RSLKRTT

-1294 HRILCTLSDS
+1294 HRILCSLSDS

-1312 TDDDLGDG
+1312 TDDDLGKGDG

>member
-1 MPSVSPTDPGLLEGS
+1 MSQMDLFVPLLGTSDTRKKLSIGNDIINYLGLPSNSIECDDIGRFIDGLIPWLQ
-16 PPPPVSPSS
+16 SS
-25 SMELGGSLVGLGEI
+25 NFKVTLNGIEITTFLVERMKEDFRPYLGGVIPPIIDRLG
-39 PLSSQC
+39 
-45 SVESLGSL
+45 
-53 DSGHSSSVG
+53 DSKDAVREKAQ
-62 NGVAEGSPIP
+62 V
-72 RPPNPA
+72 
-78 LVISASPA
+78 LISALMVHVL
-86 PPRSSSPTSS
+86 S
-96 PNSTPTT
+96 PNSMFERLIPAFAHKNGKVREEVMACLQNALNNHGAGSITVSRLVPHIVKLLSDPTAPVRDCAFNTLVECYKHYGDRLRADLSKKHNIPPAKLPALMTRFDEVRDTGLLLPTAT
-103 SPHPASPPRGVEMDE
+103 S
-118 LLKPYQR
+118 LT
-125 PPEISVAAMGTQ
+125 GT
-137 SRPLSRIDRSLSNTS
+137 
-152 TTSIG
+152 G
-157 SNDTARSNLTS
+157 
-168 CSNNTSVSSTNSTTS
+168 
-183 STTIV
+183 
-188 TPIKT
+188 
-193 KEELDAYIDH
+193 E
-203 LDSLWSQEDEWIMIF
+203 
-218 DNLIKNTEAST
+218 
-229 RSRRH
+229 
-234 THHSHYHN
+234 
-242 SGTASYHSSP
+242 
-252 YQSPYKRS
+252 
-260 GKGDDDVD
+260 GKGEDDVD
-268 RASRSLPRRPL
+268 RAS
-279 ALRRKI
+279 I

-308 LPPKSAGAGES
+308 LPPKSAG
-319 GGGGTPRATVKRVPS
+319 
-334 VTRGRIGSSSSTTAN
+334 AN

-368 TIYSTRELEDTLTKF
+368 TIYSTRELEDTLSKI
-383 REIIQNPSN
+383 REIIQNPNN

-445 VTLAYMSQELHH
+445 VTIAYMSQELHH

-464 TVLPNLIYLIPNSA
+464 TVLPNLINLIPNSA

-507 ELNSKNREIRKVL
+507 EMSSKNREIRKVL
-520 YEVLDQLVHT
+520 CEVLDQLVHT

-612 PSVGSRPGWSRS
+612 PS
-624 SSTAGSTENLCGIP
+624 
-638 SRLPQSSMRRSAIPT
+638 
-653 VSTHRQQDSPDSP
+653 
-666 APSHT
+666 
-671 PTSFRSNSAI
+671 
-681 DLQAARRAQARSQY
+681 
-695 AQAQRLKIGS
+695 
-705 GASLRTEADDK
+705 

-896 CRRNDLFWY
+896 CRRND
-905 GSQQRILKE
+905 
-914 VWEPTAKM
+914 M

-1080 LTASPDTPVAL
+1080 LTASPDTPMAL

-1203 PEEVYSLSSHG
+1203 PEEVY
-1214 PRSLKRTT
+1214 RSLKRTT

-1294 HRILCTLSDS
+1294 HRILCSLSDS

>member
-705 GASLRTEADDK
+705 GASLP
-716 ARPRKTSDHPPISS
+716 RPRKTSDHPPISS

-1312 TDDDLGDG
+1312 TDDDLGKGDG

>member
-16 PPPPVSPSS
+16 PPPSVSPAGCV
-25 SMELGGSLVGLGEI
+25 ELEGSLAGLGDM
-39 PLSSQC
+39 PLTSQC

-53 DSGHSSSVG
+53 DSGHSSSAG
-62 NGVAEGSPIP
+62 NGATESHAGSPSPGPIIST
-72 RPPNPA
+72 PPPA
-78 LVISASPA
+78 AT
-86 PPRSSSPTSS
+86 SPTPSAF
-96 PNSTPTT
+96 STPT
-103 SPHPASPPRGVEMDE
+103 SPRTHLEDRCDSSGR
-118 LLKPYQR
+118 
-125 PPEISVAAMGTQ
+125 ISVASMGSSQ
-137 SRPLSRIDRSLSNTS
+137 DRPPSGINRSLSNTS
-152 TTSIG
+152 TASVASTDTVDTINSTDTINSAATSA
-157 SNDTARSNLTS
+157 T
-168 CSNNTSVSSTNSTTS
+168 NNTSTSTSTSTS

-188 TPIKT
+188 TPIKS
-193 KEELDAYIDH
+193 KEELDSYIDH

-218 DNLIKNTEAST
+218 DNLIRNTEAST

-234 THHSHYHN
+234 THHYSHYHN
-242 SGTASYHSSP
+242 SGTTSNHSSP
-252 YQSPYKRS
+252 YHSPYKK
-260 GKGDDDVD
+260 GKGDDEVD
-268 RASRSLPRRPL
+268 RASV
-279 ALRRKI
+279 

-294 SSAPPVRRSVLGAS
+294 SSAPPVRRSVLGAA

-319 GGGGTPRATVKRVPS
+319 GGGGGPRTTIKRVPS
-334 VTRGRIGSSSSTTAN
+334 ISRGRAGSSSSSTAP

-368 TIYSTRELEDTLTKF
+368 NIYSARELEDNLTKI
-383 REIIQNPSN
+383 REVISSPSN
-392 DWDKRVDH
+392 DWDKRVDA
-400 LKKIRSLL
+400 LKKLRSLL
-408 IAGAASYEE
+408 IAGANGYEE

-445 VTLAYMSQELHH
+445 ITVAYMSQELHH

-478 KVMASSGI
+478 KVMASSGV

-507 ELNSKNREIRKVL
+507 EISSKNREIRKVL
-520 YEVLDQLVHT
+520 CEVLDQLVHT
-530 WPTHSMEKHVIIL
+530 WPTHSMEKHVLIL
-543 SESIKKGITDAD
+543 AETIKKGITDAD

-564 AYWGYADHF
+564 AYWGFAGHF

-590 MLQGEAGMSNSSSS
+590 MLQGEMSMSNSSSS

-612 PSVGSRPGWSRS
+612 S
-624 SSTAGSTENLCGIP
+624 
-638 SRLPQSSMRRSAIPT
+638 
-653 VSTHRQQDSPDSP
+653 
-666 APSHT
+666 
-671 PTSFRSNSAI
+671 
-681 DLQAARRAQARSQY
+681 
-695 AQAQRLKIGS
+695 
-705 GASLRTEADDK
+705 

-736 MGRSRSRG
+736 MGRPRSRG

-764 ATYVTSAGD
+764 ATYSSPGD
-773 TGTLGRT
+773 SGTLGRS

-788 STGTSREPSPN
+788 STGTSREPSPS
-799 RYSGLSSLTSSK
+799 RYSGLSGISPSK
-811 SRSRSISGATEMPP
+811 SRSRSISGASEMPP
-825 QVPGKTR
+825 QVPGKSR

-854 VSLPPGGVLRSPN
+854 RSPN
-867 RKIYTKAFEDQSDN
+867 RKMYSKAFEDQSDN
-881 DSETSSVCSERSFDS
+881 DSETSSICSERSFDS
-896 CRRNDLFWY
+896 CRRSDQFWY

-914 VWEPTAKM
+914 VWEPTVKM
-922 QDVSDIIANCASTH
+922 QDVSDIILNCASTH

-961 LRRVTEIFTKMFMDA
+961 LKRVTEIFTKMFMDA

-1019 GSVQAKIHKTLDL
+1019 GSVQTKIHKTLDL

-1044 VIMRFLVDQT
+1044 VLMRFLVDQA
-1054 QTPNSKVKVASL
+1054 QTPNSKVKVATL
-1066 TYLKYLVDVMERRD
+1066 TYLKCLVDVMDRGD
-1080 LTASPDTPVAL
+1080 LTASPDTPMAL

-1108 AASAAFIAMFNCNI
+1108 AASACFIAMFNCNI

-1131 LPPACQNTASQII
+1131 LPSACQSTASQII
-1144 QNHLKRAASLDASPS
+1144 QSHLKRAASLDASPS
-1159 SLPPRTPPSA
+1159 SLPTRTPPSA

-1184 SQRTSRHNT
+1184 SHRSSRHNT

-1203 PEEVYSLSSHG
+1203 PEEVY
-1214 PRSLKRTT
+1214 RSLKRTT
-1222 AEIQNYSFDLDLNS
+1222 AEIQNYSFDLDLS

-1246 ESTSQD
+1246 DSTSQD

-1258 STGGGDIR
+1258 SAGGGDLR
-1266 NIDTVDDKG
+1266 TIDTVDDKG
-1275 SEDTNGMLS
+1275 VEDTNGILS

-1294 HRILCTLSDS
+1294 HRNLSMMSDS

-1312 TDDDLGDG
+1312 TDDDLGRGDG
-1320 QESDVEVM
+1320 QESDAEVM
-1328 SSVIAELGNTEEGRS
+1328 SGVVAELGNTEEGRT
-1343 AEKRAALMSLIRL
+1343 AEKRAALTSLIRL

-1370 VVLRLLLESLGCDDG
+1370 AVLRLLLESLVCDDG
-1385 GQRVLVLAVVTEM
+1385 GQRALVLAVLTEM

-1409 NFSELII
+1409 SFSELII
-1416 LRVLNAHADGVKEV
+1416 LRVLNAHADKEKEV

-1459 MGDYPVN
+1459 MGEYPVN

-1515 VALHNAVGEEAMRPH
+1515 VALHNAVGEDAMRPH
-1530 LETLTGS
+1530 LESLTGS

-1548 AETQSS
+1548 AETQNS
-1554 GASSPKSEPQT
+1554 GASSPKSEPPP

>member
-16 PPPPVSPSS
+16 PPPSVSPAGCV
-25 SMELGGSLVGLGEI
+25 ELEGSLAGLGDM
-39 PLSSQC
+39 PLTSQC

-53 DSGHSSSVG
+53 DSGHSSSAG
-62 NGVAEGSPIP
+62 NGAAESHAGSPSPGPIIST
-72 RPPNPA
+72 PPPPA
-78 LVISASPA
+78 AT
-86 PPRSSSPTSS
+86 SPTPSAF
-96 PNSTPTT
+96 STPT
-103 SPHPASPPRGVEMDE
+103 SPRTHLEDRCDSSGR
-118 LLKPYQR
+118 
-125 PPEISVAAMGTQ
+125 ISVASMGSSQ
-137 SRPLSRIDRSLSNTS
+137 DRPPSGINRSLSNTS
-152 TTSIG
+152 TVSVASTDTVDTLNSTDTINSAATSA
-157 SNDTARSNLTS
+157 T
-168 CSNNTSVSSTNSTTS
+168 NNTSTSTSTSTS

-188 TPIKT
+188 TPIKS
-193 KEELDAYIDH
+193 KEELDSYIDH

-218 DNLIKNTEAST
+218 DNLIRNTEAST

-234 THHSHYHN
+234 THHYSHYHN
-242 SGTASYHSSP
+242 NGTTSNHSSP
-252 YQSPYKRS
+252 YHSPYKK
-260 GKGDDDVD
+260 GKGDDEVD

-279 ALRRKI
+279 ALRKKV

-294 SSAPPVRRSVLGAS
+294 SSAPPVRRSVLGAA

-319 GGGGTPRATVKRVPS
+319 GGGGGPRTTIKRVPS
-334 VTRGRIGSSSSTTAN
+334 ISRGRAGSSSSSTAP

-368 TIYSTRELEDTLTKF
+368 NIYSARELEDSLTKI
-383 REIIQNPSN
+383 REVISSPSN
-392 DWDKRVDH
+392 DWDKRVDA
-400 LKKIRSLL
+400 LKKLRSLL
-408 IAGAASYEE
+408 IAGANGYEE

-445 VTLAYMSQELHH
+445 ITVAYMSQELHH

-478 KVMASSGI
+478 KVMASSGV

-507 ELNSKNREIRKVL
+507 EISSKNREIRKVL
-520 YEVLDQLVHT
+520 CEVLDQLVHT
-530 WPTHSMEKHVIIL
+530 WPTHSMEKHVLIL
-543 SESIKKGITDAD
+543 AETIKKGITDAD

-564 AYWGYADHF
+564 AYWGFAGHF

-590 MLQGEAGMSNSSSS
+590 MLQGEMSMSNSSSS

-612 PSVGSRPGWSRS
+612 S
-624 SSTAGSTENLCGIP
+624 
-638 SRLPQSSMRRSAIPT
+638 
-653 VSTHRQQDSPDSP
+653 
-666 APSHT
+666 
-671 PTSFRSNSAI
+671 
-681 DLQAARRAQARSQY
+681 
-695 AQAQRLKIGS
+695 
-705 GASLRTEADDK
+705 

-736 MGRSRSRG
+736 MGRPRSRG

-764 ATYVTSAGD
+764 ATYSSPGD
-773 TGTLGRT
+773 SGTLGRS

-788 STGTSREPSPN
+788 STGTSREPSPS
-799 RYSGLSSLTSSK
+799 RYSGLSGISPSK
-811 SRSRSISGATEMPP
+811 SRSRSISGASEMPP
-825 QVPGKTR
+825 QVPGKSR

-854 VSLPPGGVLRSPN
+854 VSLPPGGGVLRSPN
-867 RKIYTKAFEDQSDN
+867 RKMYSKAFEDQSDN
-881 DSETSSVCSERSFDS
+881 DSETSSICSERSFDS
-896 CRRNDLFWY
+896 CRRSDQFWY

-914 VWEPTAKM
+914 VWEPTVKM
-922 QDVSDIIANCASTH
+922 QDVSDIILNCASTH

-961 LRRVTEIFTKMFMDA
+961 LKRVTEIFTKMFMDA

-1019 GSVQAKIHKTLDL
+1019 GSVQTKIHKTLDL

-1044 VIMRFLVDQT
+1044 VLMRFLVDQA
-1054 QTPNSKVKVASL
+1054 QTPNSKVKVATL
-1066 TYLKYLVDVMERRD
+1066 TYLKCLVDVMDRGD
-1080 LTASPDTPVAL
+1080 LTASPDTPMAL

-1108 AASAAFIAMFNCNI
+1108 AASACFIAMFNCNI

-1131 LPPACQNTASQII
+1131 LPSACQSTASQII
-1144 QNHLKRAASLDASPS
+1144 QSHLKRAASLDASPS
-1159 SLPPRTPPSA
+1159 SLPTRTPPSA

-1184 SQRTSRHNT
+1184 SHRSSRHNT

-1203 PEEVYSLSSHG
+1203 PEEVY
-1214 PRSLKRTT
+1214 RSLKRTT
-1222 AEIQNYSFDLDLNS
+1222 AEIQNYSFDLDLS

-1246 ESTSQD
+1246 DSTSQVFLPQD

-1258 STGGGDIR
+1258 SAGGGDLR
-1266 NIDTVDDKG
+1266 TIDTVDDKG
-1275 SEDTNGMLS
+1275 VEDTNGILS

-1294 HRILCTLSDS
+1294 HRNLSMMSDS

-1312 TDDDLGDG
+1312 TDDDLGRGDG
-1320 QESDVEVM
+1320 QESDAEIM
-1328 SSVIAELGNTEEGRS
+1328 SGVVAELGNTEEGRT
-1343 AEKRAALMSLIRL
+1343 AEKRAALTSLIRL

-1370 VVLRLLLESLGCDDG
+1370 AVLRLLLESLACDDG
-1385 GQRVLVLAVVTEM
+1385 GQRALVLAVLTEM

-1409 NFSELII
+1409 SFSELII
-1416 LRVLNAHADGVKEV
+1416 LRVLNAHADKEKEV

-1459 MGDYPVN
+1459 MGEYPVN

-1515 VALHNAVGEEAMRPH
+1515 VALHNAVGEDAMRPH
-1530 LETLTGS
+1530 LESLTGS

-1548 AETQSS
+1548 AETQNS
-1554 GASSPKSEPQT
+1554 GASSPKSEPPP

>member
-1 MPSVSPTDPGLLEGS
+1 MSQMDLFVPLLGTSDTRKKLSIGNDIINYLGLPSNSIECDDIGRFIDGLIPWLQ
-16 PPPPVSPSS
+16 SS
-25 SMELGGSLVGLGEI
+25 NFKVTLNGIEITTFLVERMKEDFRPYLGGVIPPIIDRLG
-39 PLSSQC
+39 
-45 SVESLGSL
+45 
-53 DSGHSSSVG
+53 DSKDAVREKAQ
-62 NGVAEGSPIP
+62 V
-72 RPPNPA
+72 
-78 LVISASPA
+78 LISALMVHVL
-86 PPRSSSPTSS
+86 S
-96 PNSTPTT
+96 PNSMFERLIPAFAHKNGKVREEVMACLQNALNNHGAGSITVSRLVPHIVKLLSDPTAPVRDCAFNTLVECYKHYGDRLRADLSKKHNIPPAKLPALMTRFDEVRDTGLLLPTAT
-103 SPHPASPPRGVEMDE
+103 S
-118 LLKPYQR
+118 LT
-125 PPEISVAAMGTQ
+125 GT
-137 SRPLSRIDRSLSNTS
+137 
-152 TTSIG
+152 G
-157 SNDTARSNLTS
+157 
-168 CSNNTSVSSTNSTTS
+168 
-183 STTIV
+183 
-188 TPIKT
+188 
-193 KEELDAYIDH
+193 E
-203 LDSLWSQEDEWIMIF
+203 
-218 DNLIKNTEAST
+218 
-229 RSRRH
+229 
-234 THHSHYHN
+234 
-242 SGTASYHSSP
+242 
-252 YQSPYKRS
+252 
-260 GKGDDDVD
+260 GKGEDDVD
-268 RASRSLPRRPL
+268 RAS
-279 ALRRKI
+279 I

-308 LPPKSAGAGES
+308 LPPKSAG
-319 GGGGTPRATVKRVPS
+319 
-334 VTRGRIGSSSSTTAN
+334 AN

-368 TIYSTRELEDTLTKF
+368 TIYSTRELEDTLSKI
-383 REIIQNPSN
+383 REIIQNPNN

-445 VTLAYMSQELHH
+445 VTIAYMSQELHH

-464 TVLPNLIYLIPNSA
+464 TVLPNLINLIPNSA

-507 ELNSKNREIRKVL
+507 EMSSKNREIRKVL
-520 YEVLDQLVHT
+520 CEVLDQLVHT

-671 PTSFRSNSAI
+671 PTTSFRSNSAI

-705 GASLRTEADDK
+705 GASLP
-716 ARPRKTSDHPPISS
+716 RPRKTSDHPPISS

-1080 LTASPDTPVAL
+1080 LTASPDTPMAL

-1203 PEEVYSLSSHG
+1203 PEEVY
-1214 PRSLKRTT
+1214 RSLKRTT

-1294 HRILCTLSDS
+1294 HRILCSLSDS

-1312 TDDDLGDG
+1312 TDDDLGKGDG

>member
-1 MPSVSPTDPGLLEGS
+1 MSQLDQFTPLLGTSDTRKKIALGTEIINYLGLPSNTIECDDIGHFIDGLVPWLQSSNFKVTLNGLE
-16 PPPPVSPSS
+16 V
-25 SMELGGSLVGLGEI
+25 MTFLVERMKEDFR
-39 PLSSQC
+39 PYLSS
-45 SVESLGSL
+45 VIPAVTDRLG
-53 DSGHSSSVG
+53 DSKDAVREKAQLLISTLMDHVVTPNSMFERLMPAFSHKNGKVREEAMSCLQNTLTNHGASSVT
-62 NGVAEGSPIP
+62 VSRLIP
-72 RPPNPA
+72 HIVKLLSDPTAMVRDCAFNTLVECYKHYGDRLRADLSKKHNIPPAKLPA
-78 LVISASPA
+78 LMTRFDEVRDTGLMLPSA
-86 PPRSSSPTSS
+86 
-96 PNSTPTT
+96 TT
-103 SPHPASPPRGVEMDE
+103 AT
-118 LLKPYQR
+118 
-125 PPEISVAAMGTQ
+125 GT
-137 SRPLSRIDRSLSNTS
+137 IE
-152 TTSIG
+152 G
-157 SNDTARSNLTS
+157 
-168 CSNNTSVSSTNSTTS
+168 
-183 STTIV
+183 
-188 TPIKT
+188 KG
-193 KEELDAYIDH
+193 
-203 LDSLWSQEDEWIMIF
+203 EDE
-218 DNLIKNTEAST
+218 
-229 RSRRH
+229 
-234 THHSHYHN
+234 
-242 SGTASYHSSP
+242 
-252 YQSPYKRS
+252 
-260 GKGDDDVD
+260 VD

-279 ALRRKI
+279 APRKKV

-294 SSAPPVRRSVLGAS
+294 SSAPPVRRSVLGAA

-319 GGGGTPRATVKRVPS
+319 VGAGGPRTTVKRVPS
-334 VTRGRIGSSSSTTAN
+334 ISRGRISSSSSNSAA

-368 TIYSTRELEDTLTKF
+368 TIYSTRELEDTLTKI
-383 REIIQNPSN
+383 REVISSPSN
-392 DWDKRVDH
+392 DWDKRVDT
-400 LKKIRSLL
+400 LKKLRSML
-408 IAGAASYEE
+408 IAGASSYEE

-427 AMQLSIKDLR
+427 AIQLSIKDLR

-445 VTLAYMSQELHH
+445 VTVAYMSQELHH

-464 TVLPNLIYLIPNSA
+464 TLLPSLINLIPNSA

-507 ELNSKNREIRKVL
+507 EMTSKNKEIRKVL
-520 YEVLDQLVHT
+520 CEVLDQLVHT
-530 WPTHSMEKHVIIL
+530 WPTHSMEKHVGIL
-543 SESIKKGITDAD
+543 GESIKKGITDAD

-564 AYWGYADHF
+564 AYWGFADHF

-590 MLQGEAGMSNSSSS
+590 MLQGEMGMSNSSSS
-604 QSLHNSQK
+604 QSLHNSQSK
-612 PSVGSRPGWSRS
+612 SAGTRPGWSRS
-624 SSTAGSTENLCGIP
+624 SSTAGSIENLSG
-638 SRLPQSSMRRSAIPT
+638 QSSKLMHSSTRRSAIPT
-653 VSTHRQQDSPDSP
+653 PSSHRPQDSLDSP
-666 APSHT
+666 APSLT
-671 PTSFRSNSAI
+671 PTNNFRSNSAI

-695 AQAQRLKIGS
+695 AQSQRLKVGS
-705 GASLRTEADDK
+705 GASLRTEGEEK

-764 ATYVTSAGD
+764 ATYVSPGD
-773 TGTLGRT
+773 SGTLGRT

-799 RYSGLSSLTSSK
+799 RYSGLSGISPSK
-811 SRSRSISGATEMPP
+811 SRSRSISGTSEMPP
-825 QVPGKTR
+825 QVPGKSR

-867 RKIYTKAFEDQSDN
+867 RKMYTKAFEDQSDN

-922 QDVSDIIANCASTH
+922 QDVSDIILNCASTH

-961 LRRVTEIFTKMFMDA
+961 LKRVTEIFTKMFMDA

-999 GDWLYILL
+999 GDWLYVLL

-1019 GSVQAKIHKTLDL
+1019 GSVQTKIHRTLDL

-1054 QTPNSKVKVASL
+1054 QTPNSKVKVATL
-1066 TYLKYLVDVMERRD
+1066 TYLKCLVDVMERGD
-1080 LTASPDTPVAL
+1080 LTASPDTPMAL

-1101 KSLDIRR
+1101 KFLDIRR

-1131 LPPACQNTASQII
+1131 LPPACQSTASQII
-1144 QNHLKRAASLDASPS
+1144 QSHLKRASSLDASPS

-1184 SQRTSRHNT
+1184 SHRPSRYNT

-1203 PEEVYSLSSHG
+1203 PEEVY
-1214 PRSLKRTT
+1214 RSLKRTT
-1222 AEIQNYSFDLDLNS
+1222 AEIQNYSFDLE
-1236 SRRDSLEKHR
+1236 SLEKHR
-1246 ESTSQD
+1246 DSTSQD

-1258 STGGGDIR
+1258 SAGGADIR
-1266 NIDTVDDKG
+1266 NIDAVDDKH
-1275 SEDTNGMLS
+1275 SEDTNGVLS

-1294 HRILCTLSDS
+1294 HRQLSMMSDS

-1320 QESDVEVM
+1320 QESDAEVM
-1328 SSVIAELGNTEEGRS
+1328 SGVVAELGNTEEGRS
-1343 AEKRAALMSLIRL
+1343 VEKRGALTSLIRL

-1370 VVLRLLLESLGCDDG
+1370 AVLRLLLECLTCDDG
-1385 GQRVLVLAVVTEM
+1385 GQRALVLAVLTEM

-1409 NFSELII
+1409 SFSELII
-1416 LRVLNAHADGVKEV
+1416 LRVLNAHADKEKEV

-1459 MGDYPVN
+1459 MGEYPVN

-1530 LETLTGS
+1530 LESLTGS

-1548 AETQSS
+1548 AETQNS
-1554 GASSPKSEPQT
+1554 GASSPKSEPPM

>member
-16 PPPPVSPSS
+16 PPPSVSPAGCV
-25 SMELGGSLVGLGEI
+25 ELEGSLAGLGDM
-39 PLSSQC
+39 PLTSQC

-53 DSGHSSSVG
+53 DSGHSSSAG
-62 NGVAEGSPIP
+62 NGATESHAGSPSPGPIIST
-72 RPPNPA
+72 PPPPPPA
-78 LVISASPA
+78 HASAF
-86 PPRSSSPTSS
+86 
-96 PNSTPTT
+96 STPT
-103 SPHPASPPRGVEMDE
+103 SPRTHLEDRCDSSGR
-118 LLKPYQR
+118 
-125 PPEISVAAMGTQ
+125 ISVASMGSSQ
-137 SRPLSRIDRSLSNTS
+137 DRPPSGINRSLSNTS
-152 TTSIG
+152 TASVASTDTVDTINSTDTINSAATSA
-157 SNDTARSNLTS
+157 T
-168 CSNNTSVSSTNSTTS
+168 NNTSTSTSTSTS

-188 TPIKT
+188 TPIKS
-193 KEELDAYIDH
+193 KEELDSYIDH

-218 DNLIKNTEAST
+218 DNLIRNTEAST

-234 THHSHYHN
+234 THHYSHYHN
-242 SGTASYHSSP
+242 SGTTSNHSSP
-252 YQSPYKRS
+252 YHSPYKK
-260 GKGDDDVD
+260 GKGDDEVD

-279 ALRRKI
+279 ALRKKV

-294 SSAPPVRRSVLGAS
+294 SSAPPVRRSVLGAA

-319 GGGGTPRATVKRVPS
+319 GGGGGPRTTIKRVPS
-334 VTRGRIGSSSSTTAN
+334 ISRGRAGSSSSSTAP

-368 TIYSTRELEDTLTKF
+368 NIYSARELEDNLTKI
-383 REIIQNPSN
+383 REVISSPSN
-392 DWDKRVDH
+392 DWDKRVDA
-400 LKKIRSLL
+400 LKKLRSLL
-408 IAGAASYEE
+408 IAGANGYEE

-445 VTLAYMSQELHH
+445 ITVAYMSQELHH

-478 KVMASSGI
+478 KVMASSGV

-507 ELNSKNREIRKVL
+507 EISSKNREIRKVL
-520 YEVLDQLVHT
+520 CEVLDQLVHT
-530 WPTHSMEKHVIIL
+530 WPTHSMEKHVLIL
-543 SESIKKGITDAD
+543 AETIKKGITDAD

-564 AYWGYADHF
+564 AYWGFAGHF

-590 MLQGEAGMSNSSSS
+590 MLQGEMSMSNSSSS

-612 PSVGSRPGWSRS
+612 S
-624 SSTAGSTENLCGIP
+624 
-638 SRLPQSSMRRSAIPT
+638 
-653 VSTHRQQDSPDSP
+653 
-666 APSHT
+666 
-671 PTSFRSNSAI
+671 
-681 DLQAARRAQARSQY
+681 
-695 AQAQRLKIGS
+695 
-705 GASLRTEADDK
+705 

-736 MGRSRSRG
+736 MGRPRSRG

-764 ATYVTSAGD
+764 ATYSSPGD
-773 TGTLGRT
+773 SGTLGRS

-788 STGTSREPSPN
+788 STGTSREPSPS
-799 RYSGLSSLTSSK
+799 RYSGLSGISPSK
-811 SRSRSISGATEMPP
+811 SRSRSISGASEMPP
-825 QVPGKTR
+825 QVPGKSR

-854 VSLPPGGVLRSPN
+854 VSLPPGGGVLRSPN
-867 RKIYTKAFEDQSDN
+867 RKMYSKAFEDQSDN
-881 DSETSSVCSERSFDS
+881 DSETSSICSERSFDS
-896 CRRNDLFWY
+896 CRRSDQFWY

-914 VWEPTAKM
+914 VWEPTVKM
-922 QDVSDIIANCASTH
+922 QDVSDIILNCASTH

-961 LRRVTEIFTKMFMDA
+961 LKRVTEIFTKMFMDA

-1019 GSVQAKIHKTLDL
+1019 GSVQTKIHKTLDL

-1044 VIMRFLVDQT
+1044 VLMRFLVDQA
-1054 QTPNSKVKVASL
+1054 QTPNSKVKVATL
-1066 TYLKYLVDVMERRD
+1066 TYLKCLVDVMDRGD
-1080 LTASPDTPVAL
+1080 LTASPDTPMAL

-1108 AASAAFIAMFNCNI
+1108 AASACFIAMFNCNI

-1131 LPPACQNTASQII
+1131 LPSACQSTASQII
-1144 QNHLKRAASLDASPS
+1144 QSHLKRAASLDASPS
-1159 SLPPRTPPSA
+1159 SLPTRTPPSA

-1184 SQRTSRHNT
+1184 SHRSSRHNT

-1203 PEEVYSLSSHG
+1203 PEEVY
-1214 PRSLKRTT
+1214 RSLKRTT
-1222 AEIQNYSFDLDLNS
+1222 AEIQNYSFDLDLS

-1246 ESTSQD
+1246 DSTSQVFLRQD

-1258 STGGGDIR
+1258 SAGGGDLR
-1266 NIDTVDDKG
+1266 TIDTVDDKG
-1275 SEDTNGMLS
+1275 VEDTNGILS

-1294 HRILCTLSDS
+1294 HRNLSMMSDS

-1312 TDDDLGDG
+1312 TDDDLGRGDG
-1320 QESDVEVM
+1320 QESDAEVM
-1328 SSVIAELGNTEEGRS
+1328 SGVVAELGNTEEGRT
-1343 AEKRAALMSLIRL
+1343 AEKRAALTSLIRL

-1370 VVLRLLLESLGCDDG
+1370 AVLRLLLESLVCDDG
-1385 GQRVLVLAVVTEM
+1385 GQRALVLAVLTEM

-1409 NFSELII
+1409 SFSELII
-1416 LRVLNAHADGVKEV
+1416 LRVLNAHADKEKEV

-1459 MGDYPVN
+1459 MGEYPVN

-1515 VALHNAVGEEAMRPH
+1515 VALHNAVGEDAMRPH
-1530 LETLTGS
+1530 LESLTGS

-1548 AETQSS
+1548 AETQNS
-1554 GASSPKSEPQT
+1554 GASSPKSEPPP

>member
-1 MPSVSPTDPGLLEGS
+1 MSQLDLFTPQLSTTDTRKKIALGTEIINYLGVPSNSIECDDIGHFIDGLVPWLQSSNFKVALNGLEVMTFLVERMNHDFRPYLSSVTPAATDRLGDSKDAVREKAQMLL
-16 PPPPVSPSS
+16 S
-25 SMELGGSLVGLGEI
+25 SMMENVVPPNSMFERLI
-39 PLSSQC
+39 PAFSHKNGKVREEVMNCLQNT
-45 SVESLGSL
+45 LNNHGA
-53 DSGHSSSVG
+53 SSVTVSRLVPHIVKLLSDPTALVRDCAFNTLVECYKHYG
-62 NGVAEGSPIP
+62 ERLRIDLSKKHNV
-72 RPPNPA
+72 PPSKLPA
-78 LVISASPA
+78 LMTRFDEVRETGILLPSA
-86 PPRSSSPTSS
+86 
-96 PNSTPTT
+96 
-103 SPHPASPPRGVEMDE
+103 
-118 LLKPYQR
+118 
-125 PPEISVAAMGTQ
+125 I
-137 SRPLSRIDRSLSNTS
+137 
-152 TTSIG
+152 
-157 SNDTARSNLTS
+157 
-168 CSNNTSVSSTNSTTS
+168 
-183 STTIV
+183 
-188 TPIKT
+188 
-193 KEELDAYIDH
+193 
-203 LDSLWSQEDEWIMIF
+203 
-218 DNLIKNTEAST
+218 
-229 RSRRH
+229 
-234 THHSHYHN
+234 
-242 SGTASYHSSP
+242 TASGYAE
-252 YQSPYKRS
+252 

-268 RASRSLPRRPL
+268 RASV
-279 ALRRKI
+279 

-294 SSAPPVRRSVLGAS
+294 SSAPPVRRTVQGAA
-308 LPPKSAGAGES
+308 LPPKSAGA
-319 GGGGTPRATVKRVPS
+319 A
-334 VTRGRIGSSSSTTAN
+334 

-355 ASFFASFEDVPKV
+355 ASFFALFEDVPKV
-368 TIYSTRELEDTLTKF
+368 TIYSHKELEDTLTKV
-383 REIIQNPSN
+383 REVIASQSN
-392 DWDKRVDH
+392 DWDKRVDA
-400 LKKIRSLL
+400 LKKIRSLI
-408 IAGAASYEE
+408 IAGAGSYEE

-445 VTLAYMSQELHH
+445 VTVAYMSQELHH

-464 TVLPNLIYLIPNSA
+464 TLLPSLINLIPNSA
-478 KVMASSGI
+478 KIMASSGI

-507 ELNSKNREIRKVL
+507 ELSSKNREIRKVL
-520 YEVLDQLVHT
+520 CEVLDQLVHT
-530 WPTHSMEKHVIIL
+530 WPTHSMEKHIVIL

-564 AYWGYADHF
+564 AYWGFADHF
-573 KDEADKLLNSLD
+573 KEEADKLLNSLD

-590 MLQGEAGMSNSSSS
+590 MLQGEMGMSNSSSS
-604 QSLHNSQK
+604 QSLHGSQSK
-612 PSVGSRPGWSRS
+612 QVGGGRTGWARS
-624 SSTAGSTENLCGIP
+624 PSTAGSTENLSGQFSRP
-638 SRLPQSSMRRSAIPT
+638 SHTSIQRSAIPT
-653 VSTHRQQDSPDSP
+653 PASHRPQESSASPV
-666 APSHT
+666 T
-671 PTSFRSNSAI
+671 PTSNFRSNSAI

-695 AQAQRLKIGS
+695 AQAQRLKVGS
-705 GASLRTEADDK
+705 GASLP
-716 ARPRKTSDHPPISS
+716 RPRKTSDHPPISS

-764 ATYVTSAGD
+764 QTYASPGD
-773 TGTLGRT
+773 SGTMGRT

-788 STGTSREPSPN
+788 STGTSREPSPT
-799 RYSGLSSLTSSK
+799 RYSALSGISPSK
-811 SRSRSISGATEMPP
+811 CRSRSISGASEMPP
-825 QVPGKTR
+825 QVPVKSR

-867 RKIYTKAFEDQSDN
+867 RKMYTKAFEDQSDN

-896 CRRNDLFWY
+896 SRQTNLIWY

-914 VWEPTAKM
+914 VWEPSSKM
-922 QDVSDIIANCASTH
+922 QDVNDIISNCASPH
-936 WGDRKEGLMALQ
+936 WGDRKEGLVALRI
-948 AFLRGSHM
+948 FLQGSHM

-961 LRRVTEIFTKMFMDA
+961 LRKVTEIFTKMFMDA
-976 HTKVFTLFLDTL
+976 QTKVFTMFLDTL
-988 MELIMV
+988 MDLIMV

-999 GDWLYILL
+999 GDWLYVLL

-1019 GSVQAKIHKTLDL
+1019 GSVQTKIHKTLDL

-1054 QTPNSKVKVASL
+1054 QTPNCKVKVATL
-1066 TYLKYLVDVMERRD
+1066 TYLKCLVDVMELGD

-1101 KSLDIRR
+1101 KFLEIRR
-1108 AASAAFIAMFNCNI
+1108 AASAAFIAMFNCNM

-1131 LPPACQNTASQII
+1131 LPPACQSTASQII
-1144 QNHLKRAASLDASPS
+1144 QTHLKRVSSLDASPS
-1159 SLPPRTPPSA
+1159 SLPPRTPPSS

-1184 SQRTSRHNT
+1184 SHRPARYNT

-1203 PEEVYSLSSHG
+1203 PEEVYSAAESVWGPFSHVPPCSVRRQQG
-1214 PRSLKRTT
+1214 GRSRVVNTRSLKRTT
-1222 AEIQNYSFDLDLNS
+1222 AEIQNYSFDLE
-1236 SRRDSLEKHR
+1236 SLEKHR
-1246 ESTSQD
+1246 DSTSQD

-1258 STGGGDIR
+1258 SAGGADIR
-1266 NIDTVDDKG
+1266 GSDVVDDKHA
-1275 SEDTNGMLS
+1275 EDTNGILS

-1294 HRILCTLSDS
+1294 HRQLSLMSDS

-1312 TDDDLGDG
+1312 TDDDLGRGDG
-1320 QESDVEVM
+1320 QESDAEVM
-1328 SSVIAELGNTEEGRS
+1328 TNVIAELSNTDEGRTV
-1343 AEKRAALMSLIRL
+1343 EKRTALTNLIRL

-1370 VVLRLLLESLGCDDG
+1370 AVLRLLLESLNCGDG
-1385 GQRVLVLAVVTEM
+1385 GQRALVLAVLTEM

-1409 NFSELII
+1409 SFSELII
-1416 LRVLNAHADGVKEV
+1416 LRVLNAHADKEKEV
-1430 LRAASVCAGTV
+1430 HRAAVVCAGTV

-1459 MGDYPVN
+1459 MAEYPVN
-1466 QAAIKML
+1466 QASIKML

-1515 VALHNAVGEEAMRPH
+1515 VALHNAVGEEAMVPH
-1530 LETLTGS
+1530 LEALTGS

-1548 AETQSS
+1548 AETQNS
-1554 GASSPKSEPQT
+1554 GASSPKSEPPM

>member
-1 MPSVSPTDPGLLEGS
+1 MSQMDLFVPLLGTSDTRKKLSIGNDIINYLGLPSNSIECDDIGRFIDGLIPWLQ
-16 PPPPVSPSS
+16 SS
-25 SMELGGSLVGLGEI
+25 NFKVTLNGIEITTFLVERMKEDFRPYLGGVIPPIIDRLG
-39 PLSSQC
+39 
-45 SVESLGSL
+45 
-53 DSGHSSSVG
+53 DSKDAVREKAQ
-62 NGVAEGSPIP
+62 V
-72 RPPNPA
+72 
-78 LVISASPA
+78 LISALMVHVL
-86 PPRSSSPTSS
+86 S
-96 PNSTPTT
+96 PNSMFERLIPAFAHKNGKVREEVMACLQNALNNHGAGSITVSRLVPHIVKLLSDPTAPVRDCAFNTLVECYKHYGDRLRADLSKKHNIPPAKLPALMTRFDEVRDTGLLLPTAT
-103 SPHPASPPRGVEMDE
+103 S
-118 LLKPYQR
+118 LT
-125 PPEISVAAMGTQ
+125 GT
-137 SRPLSRIDRSLSNTS
+137 
-152 TTSIG
+152 G
-157 SNDTARSNLTS
+157 
-168 CSNNTSVSSTNSTTS
+168 
-183 STTIV
+183 
-188 TPIKT
+188 
-193 KEELDAYIDH
+193 E
-203 LDSLWSQEDEWIMIF
+203 
-218 DNLIKNTEAST
+218 
-229 RSRRH
+229 
-234 THHSHYHN
+234 
-242 SGTASYHSSP
+242 
-252 YQSPYKRS
+252 
-260 GKGDDDVD
+260 GKGEDDVD
-268 RASRSLPRRPL
+268 RAS
-279 ALRRKI
+279 I

-308 LPPKSAGAGES
+308 LPPKSAG
-319 GGGGTPRATVKRVPS
+319 
-334 VTRGRIGSSSSTTAN
+334 AN

-368 TIYSTRELEDTLTKF
+368 TIYSTRELEDTLSKI
-383 REIIQNPSN
+383 REIIQNPNN

-445 VTLAYMSQELHH
+445 VTIAYMSQELHH

-464 TVLPNLIYLIPNSA
+464 TVLPNLINLIPNSA

-507 ELNSKNREIRKVL
+507 EMSSKNREIRKVL
-520 YEVLDQLVHT
+520 CEVLDQLVHT

-612 PSVGSRPGWSRS
+612 PS
-624 SSTAGSTENLCGIP
+624 
-638 SRLPQSSMRRSAIPT
+638 
-653 VSTHRQQDSPDSP
+653 
-666 APSHT
+666 
-671 PTSFRSNSAI
+671 
-681 DLQAARRAQARSQY
+681 
-695 AQAQRLKIGS
+695 
-705 GASLRTEADDK
+705 

-841 QSREAESALADAL
+841 QSREAESALADA
-854 VSLPPGGVLRSPN
+854 LRSPN

-1080 LTASPDTPVAL
+1080 LTASPDTPMAL

-1203 PEEVYSLSSHG
+1203 PEEVY
-1214 PRSLKRTT
+1214 RSLKRTT

-1294 HRILCTLSDS
+1294 HRILCSLSDS

-1312 TDDDLGDG
+1312 TDDDLGKGDG

>member
-1 MPSVSPTDPGLLEGS
+1 MSQLDQFTPLLGTSDTRKKIALGTEIINYLGLPSNTIECDDIGHFIDGLVPWLQSSNFKVTLNGLE
-16 PPPPVSPSS
+16 V
-25 SMELGGSLVGLGEI
+25 MTFLVERMKEDFR
-39 PLSSQC
+39 PYLSS
-45 SVESLGSL
+45 VIPAVTDRLG
-53 DSGHSSSVG
+53 DSKDAVREKAQLLISTLMDHVVTPNSMFERLMPAFSHKNGKVREEAMSCLQNTLTNHGASSVT
-62 NGVAEGSPIP
+62 VSRLIP
-72 RPPNPA
+72 HIVKLLSDPTAMVRDCAFNTLVECYKHYGDRLRADLSKKHNIPPAKLPA
-78 LVISASPA
+78 LMTRFDEVRDTGLMLPSA
-86 PPRSSSPTSS
+86 
-96 PNSTPTT
+96 TT
-103 SPHPASPPRGVEMDE
+103 AT
-118 LLKPYQR
+118 
-125 PPEISVAAMGTQ
+125 GT
-137 SRPLSRIDRSLSNTS
+137 IE
-152 TTSIG
+152 G
-157 SNDTARSNLTS
+157 
-168 CSNNTSVSSTNSTTS
+168 
-183 STTIV
+183 
-188 TPIKT
+188 KG
-193 KEELDAYIDH
+193 
-203 LDSLWSQEDEWIMIF
+203 EDE
-218 DNLIKNTEAST
+218 
-229 RSRRH
+229 
-234 THHSHYHN
+234 
-242 SGTASYHSSP
+242 
-252 YQSPYKRS
+252 
-260 GKGDDDVD
+260 VD

-279 ALRRKI
+279 APRKKV

-294 SSAPPVRRSVLGAS
+294 SSAPPVRRSVLGAA

-319 GGGGTPRATVKRVPS
+319 VGAGGPRTTVKRVPS
-334 VTRGRIGSSSSTTAN
+334 ISRGRISSSSSNSAA

-368 TIYSTRELEDTLTKF
+368 TIYSTRELEDTLTKI
-383 REIIQNPSN
+383 REVISSPSN
-392 DWDKRVDH
+392 DWDKRVDT
-400 LKKIRSLL
+400 LKKLRSML
-408 IAGAASYEE
+408 IAGASSYEE

-427 AMQLSIKDLR
+427 AIQLSIKDLR

-445 VTLAYMSQELHH
+445 VTVAYMSQELHH

-464 TVLPNLIYLIPNSA
+464 TLLPSLINLIPNSA

-507 ELNSKNREIRKVL
+507 EMTSKNKEIRKVL
-520 YEVLDQLVHT
+520 CEVLDQLVHT
-530 WPTHSMEKHVIIL
+530 WPTHSMEKHVGIL
-543 SESIKKGITDAD
+543 GESIKKGITDAD

-564 AYWGYADHF
+564 AYWGFADHF

-590 MLQGEAGMSNSSSS
+590 MLQGEMGMSNSSSS
-604 QSLHNSQK
+604 QSLHNSQSK
-612 PSVGSRPGWSRS
+612 SAGTRPGWSRS
-624 SSTAGSTENLCGIP
+624 SSTAGSIENLSG
-638 SRLPQSSMRRSAIPT
+638 QSSKLMHSSTRRSAIPT
-653 VSTHRQQDSPDSP
+653 PSSHRPQDSLDSP
-666 APSHT
+666 APSLT
-671 PTSFRSNSAI
+671 PTNNFRSNSAI

-695 AQAQRLKIGS
+695 AQSQRLKVGS
-705 GASLRTEADDK
+705 GASLP
-716 ARPRKTSDHPPISS
+716 RPRKTSDHPPISS

-764 ATYVTSAGD
+764 ATYVSPGD
-773 TGTLGRT
+773 SGTLGRT

-799 RYSGLSSLTSSK
+799 RYSGLSGISPSK
-811 SRSRSISGATEMPP
+811 SRSRSISGTSEMPP
-825 QVPGKTR
+825 QVPGKSR

-867 RKIYTKAFEDQSDN
+867 RKMYTKAFEDQSDN

-922 QDVSDIIANCASTH
+922 QDVSDIILNCASTH

-961 LRRVTEIFTKMFMDA
+961 LKRVTEIFTKMFMDA

-999 GDWLYILL
+999 GDWLYVLL

-1019 GSVQAKIHKTLDL
+1019 GSVQTKIHRTLDL

-1054 QTPNSKVKVASL
+1054 QTPNSKVKVATL
-1066 TYLKYLVDVMERRD
+1066 TYLKCLVDVMERGD
-1080 LTASPDTPVAL
+1080 LTASPDTPMAL

-1101 KSLDIRR
+1101 KFLDIRR

-1131 LPPACQNTASQII
+1131 LPPACQSTASQII
-1144 QNHLKRAASLDASPS
+1144 QSHLKRASSLDASPS

-1184 SQRTSRHNT
+1184 SHRPSRYNT

-1203 PEEVYSLSSHG
+1203 PEEVY
-1214 PRSLKRTT
+1214 RSLKRTT
-1222 AEIQNYSFDLDLNS
+1222 AEIQNYSFDLE
-1236 SRRDSLEKHR
+1236 SLEKHR
-1246 ESTSQD
+1246 DSTSQD

-1258 STGGGDIR
+1258 SAGGADIR
-1266 NIDTVDDKG
+1266 NIDAVDDKH
-1275 SEDTNGMLS
+1275 SEDTNGVLS

-1294 HRILCTLSDS
+1294 HRQLSMMSDS

-1312 TDDDLGDG
+1312 TDDDLGRGDG
-1320 QESDVEVM
+1320 QESDAEVM
-1328 SSVIAELGNTEEGRS
+1328 SGVVAELGNTEEGRS
-1343 AEKRAALMSLIRL
+1343 VEKRGALTSLIRL

-1370 VVLRLLLESLGCDDG
+1370 AVLRLLLECLTCDDG
-1385 GQRVLVLAVVTEM
+1385 GQRALVLAVLTEM

-1409 NFSELII
+1409 SFSELII
-1416 LRVLNAHADGVKEV
+1416 LRVLNAHADKEKEV

-1459 MGDYPVN
+1459 MGEYPVN

-1530 LETLTGS
+1530 LESLTGS

-1548 AETQSS
+1548 AETQNS
-1554 GASSPKSEPQT
+1554 GASSPKSEPPM

>member
-1 MPSVSPTDPGLLEGS
+1 MSQMDLFVPLLGTSDTRKKLSIGNDIINYLGLPSNSIECDDIGRFIDGLIPWLQ
-16 PPPPVSPSS
+16 SS
-25 SMELGGSLVGLGEI
+25 NFKVTLNGIEITTFLVERMKEDFRPYLGGVIPPIIDRLG
-39 PLSSQC
+39 
-45 SVESLGSL
+45 
-53 DSGHSSSVG
+53 DSKDAVREKAQ
-62 NGVAEGSPIP
+62 V
-72 RPPNPA
+72 
-78 LVISASPA
+78 LISALMVHVL
-86 PPRSSSPTSS
+86 S
-96 PNSTPTT
+96 PNSMFERLIPAFAHKNGKVREEVMACLQNALNNHGAGSITVSRLVPHIVKLLSDPTAPVRDCAFNTLVECYKHYGDRLRADLSKKHNIPPAKLPALMTRFDEVRDTGLLLPTAT
-103 SPHPASPPRGVEMDE
+103 S
-118 LLKPYQR
+118 LT
-125 PPEISVAAMGTQ
+125 GT
-137 SRPLSRIDRSLSNTS
+137 
-152 TTSIG
+152 G
-157 SNDTARSNLTS
+157 
-168 CSNNTSVSSTNSTTS
+168 
-183 STTIV
+183 
-188 TPIKT
+188 
-193 KEELDAYIDH
+193 E
-203 LDSLWSQEDEWIMIF
+203 
-218 DNLIKNTEAST
+218 
-229 RSRRH
+229 
-234 THHSHYHN
+234 
-242 SGTASYHSSP
+242 
-252 YQSPYKRS
+252 
-260 GKGDDDVD
+260 GKGEDDVD
-268 RASRSLPRRPL
+268 RAS
-279 ALRRKI
+279 I

-308 LPPKSAGAGES
+308 LPPKSAG
-319 GGGGTPRATVKRVPS
+319 
-334 VTRGRIGSSSSTTAN
+334 AN

-368 TIYSTRELEDTLTKF
+368 TIYSTRELEDTLSKI
-383 REIIQNPSN
+383 REIIQNPNN

-445 VTLAYMSQELHH
+445 VTIAYMSQELHH

-464 TVLPNLIYLIPNSA
+464 TVLPNLINLIPNSA

-507 ELNSKNREIRKVL
+507 EMSSKNREIRKVL
-520 YEVLDQLVHT
+520 CEVLDQLVHT

-671 PTSFRSNSAI
+671 PTTSFRSNSAI

-705 GASLRTEADDK
+705 GASLP
-716 ARPRKTSDHPPISS
+716 RPRKTSDHPPISS

-841 QSREAESALADAL
+841 QSREAESALADA
-854 VSLPPGGVLRSPN
+854 LRSPN

-1080 LTASPDTPVAL
+1080 LTASPDTPMAL

-1203 PEEVYSLSSHG
+1203 PEEVY
-1214 PRSLKRTT
+1214 RSLKRTT

-1294 HRILCTLSDS
+1294 HRILCSLSDS

-1312 TDDDLGDG
+1312 TDDDLGKGDG

>member
-1 MPSVSPTDPGLLEGS
+1 MSQMDLFTPLLQTTDTRKKLAIGTDIINYLGLPSNSIECDDIGMFIDGLVPWLQSSNFKVTLNGLEVMTFLVDRMKEDFRPYLSSVVPSVADRLGDSKDAVREKAQTLLSSMMDNVVTPNNMFERLIPAFSHKNGKVREEVMTCLQNTLTNHGASAVTVSRLIPHVVKLLSDPTAPVRDCAFNTLVECYKHYGERLRMDLTKKHNIPSGKLPALMTRFDEVRDTGLMMPSATTT
-16 PPPPVSPSS
+16 
-25 SMELGGSLVGLGEI
+25 
-39 PLSSQC
+39 
-45 SVESLGSL
+45 
-53 DSGHSSSVG
+53 
-62 NGVAEGSPIP
+62 AT
-72 RPPNPA
+72 PN
-78 LVISASPA
+78 
-86 PPRSSSPTSS
+86 
-96 PNSTPTT
+96 
-103 SPHPASPPRGVEMDE
+103 E
-118 LLKPYQR
+118 
-125 PPEISVAAMGTQ
+125 
-137 SRPLSRIDRSLSNTS
+137 
-152 TTSIG
+152 
-157 SNDTARSNLTS
+157 
-168 CSNNTSVSSTNSTTS
+168 
-183 STTIV
+183 
-188 TPIKT
+188 
-193 KEELDAYIDH
+193 
-203 LDSLWSQEDEWIMIF
+203 
-218 DNLIKNTEAST
+218 
-229 RSRRH
+229 
-234 THHSHYHN
+234 
-242 SGTASYHSSP
+242 
-252 YQSPYKRS
+252 
-260 GKGDDDVD
+260 GKGDDEVD
-268 RASRSLPRRPL
+268 RASV
-279 ALRRKI
+279 

-294 SSAPPVRRSVLGAS
+294 SSAPPVRRSVLGAA
-308 LPPKSAGAGES
+308 LPPKSAGGES
-319 GGGGTPRATVKRVPS
+319 GGGGGPRTTIKRVPS
-334 VTRGRIGSSSSTTAN
+334 ISRGRAGSSSSSTAP

-368 TIYSTRELEDTLTKF
+368 NIYSARELEDNLTKI
-383 REIIQNPSN
+383 REVISSPSN
-392 DWDKRVDH
+392 DWDKRVDA
-400 LKKIRSLL
+400 LKKLRSLL
-408 IAGAASYEE
+408 IAGANGYEE

-445 VTLAYMSQELHH
+445 ITVAYMSQELHH

-478 KVMASSGI
+478 KVMASSGV

-507 ELNSKNREIRKVL
+507 EISSKNREIRKVL
-520 YEVLDQLVHT
+520 CEVLDQLVHT
-530 WPTHSMEKHVIIL
+530 WPTHSMEKHVLIL
-543 SESIKKGITDAD
+543 AETIKKGITDAD

-564 AYWGYADHF
+564 AYWGFAGHF

-590 MLQGEAGMSNSSSS
+590 MLQGEMSMSNSSSS

-612 PSVGSRPGWSRS
+612 SAGARPGWSRS
-624 SSTAGSTENLCGIP
+624 SSTAGSTENLSGMS
-638 SRLPQSSMRRSAIPT
+638 SRLPQSGMRRSAIPT
-653 VSTHRQQDSPDSP
+653 PASHRPQDSSDSP

-671 PTSFRSNSAI
+671 PTNFRSNSAI

-695 AQAQRLKIGS
+695 AQAQRLKVGS
-705 GASLRTEADDK
+705 GASLP
-716 ARPRKTSDHPPISS
+716 RPRKTSDHPPISS

-736 MGRSRSRG
+736 MGRPRSRG

-764 ATYVTSAGD
+764 ATYSSPGD
-773 TGTLGRT
+773 SGTLGRS

-788 STGTSREPSPN
+788 STGTSREPSPS
-799 RYSGLSSLTSSK
+799 RYSGLSGISPSK
-811 SRSRSISGATEMPP
+811 SRSRSISGASEMPP
-825 QVPGKTR
+825 QVPGKSR

-854 VSLPPGGVLRSPN
+854 VSLPPGGGVLRSPN
-867 RKIYTKAFEDQSDN
+867 RKMYSKAFEDQSDN
-881 DSETSSVCSERSFDS
+881 DSETSSICSERSFDS
-896 CRRNDLFWY
+896 CRRSD
-905 GSQQRILKE
+905 
-914 VWEPTAKM
+914 M
-922 QDVSDIIANCASTH
+922 QDVSDIILNCASTH

-961 LRRVTEIFTKMFMDA
+961 LKRVTEIFTKMFMDA

-1019 GSVQAKIHKTLDL
+1019 GSVQTKIHKTLDL

-1044 VIMRFLVDQT
+1044 VLMRFLVDQA
-1054 QTPNSKVKVASL
+1054 QTPNSKVKVATL
-1066 TYLKYLVDVMERRD
+1066 TYLKCLVDVMDRGD
-1080 LTASPDTPVAL
+1080 LTASPDTPMAL

-1108 AASAAFIAMFNCNI
+1108 AASACFIAMFNCNI

-1131 LPPACQNTASQII
+1131 LPSACQSTASQII
-1144 QNHLKRAASLDASPS
+1144 QSHLKRAASLDASPS
-1159 SLPPRTPPSA
+1159 SLPTRTPPSA

-1184 SQRTSRHNT
+1184 SHRSSRHNT

-1203 PEEVYSLSSHG
+1203 PEEVY
-1214 PRSLKRTT
+1214 RSLKRTT
-1222 AEIQNYSFDLDLNS
+1222 AEIQNYSFDLDLS

-1246 ESTSQD
+1246 DSTSQD

-1258 STGGGDIR
+1258 SAGGGDLR
-1266 NIDTVDDKG
+1266 TIDTVDDKG
-1275 SEDTNGMLS
+1275 VEDTNGILS

-1294 HRILCTLSDS
+1294 HRNLSMMSDS

-1312 TDDDLGDG
+1312 TDDDLGRGDG
-1320 QESDVEVM
+1320 QESDAEVM
-1328 SSVIAELGNTEEGRS
+1328 SGVVAELGNTEEGRT
-1343 AEKRAALMSLIRL
+1343 AEKRAALTSLIRL

-1370 VVLRLLLESLGCDDG
+1370 AVLRLLLESLVCDDG
-1385 GQRVLVLAVVTEM
+1385 GQRALVLAVLTEM

-1409 NFSELII
+1409 SFSELII
-1416 LRVLNAHADGVKEV
+1416 LRVLNAHADKEKEV

-1459 MGDYPVN
+1459 MGEYPVN

-1515 VALHNAVGEEAMRPH
+1515 VALHNAVGEDAMRPH
-1530 LETLTGS
+1530 LESLTGS

-1548 AETQSS
+1548 AETQNS
-1554 GASSPKSEPQT
+1554 GASSPKSEPPP

>member
-1 MPSVSPTDPGLLEGS
+1 MSQMDLFVPLLGTSDTRKKLSIGNDIINYLGLPSNSIECDDIGRFIDGLIPWLQ
-16 PPPPVSPSS
+16 SS
-25 SMELGGSLVGLGEI
+25 NFKVTLNGIEITTFLVERMKEDFRPYLGGVIPPIIDRLG
-39 PLSSQC
+39 
-45 SVESLGSL
+45 
-53 DSGHSSSVG
+53 DSKDAVREKAQ
-62 NGVAEGSPIP
+62 V
-72 RPPNPA
+72 
-78 LVISASPA
+78 LISALMVHVL
-86 PPRSSSPTSS
+86 S
-96 PNSTPTT
+96 PNSMFERLIPAFAHKNGKVREEVMACLQNALNNHGAGSITVSRLVPHIVKLLSDPTAPVRDCAFNTLVECYKHYGDRLRADLSKKHNIPPAKLPALMTRFDEVRDTGLLLPTAT
-103 SPHPASPPRGVEMDE
+103 S
-118 LLKPYQR
+118 LT
-125 PPEISVAAMGTQ
+125 GT
-137 SRPLSRIDRSLSNTS
+137 
-152 TTSIG
+152 G
-157 SNDTARSNLTS
+157 
-168 CSNNTSVSSTNSTTS
+168 
-183 STTIV
+183 
-188 TPIKT
+188 
-193 KEELDAYIDH
+193 E
-203 LDSLWSQEDEWIMIF
+203 
-218 DNLIKNTEAST
+218 
-229 RSRRH
+229 
-234 THHSHYHN
+234 
-242 SGTASYHSSP
+242 
-252 YQSPYKRS
+252 
-260 GKGDDDVD
+260 GKGEDDVD
-268 RASRSLPRRPL
+268 RAS
-279 ALRRKI
+279 I

-308 LPPKSAGAGES
+308 LPPKSAG
-319 GGGGTPRATVKRVPS
+319 
-334 VTRGRIGSSSSTTAN
+334 AN

-368 TIYSTRELEDTLTKF
+368 TIYSTRELEDTLSKI
-383 REIIQNPSN
+383 REIIQNPNN

-445 VTLAYMSQELHH
+445 VTIAYMSQELHH

-464 TVLPNLIYLIPNSA
+464 TVLPNLINLIPNSA

-507 ELNSKNREIRKVL
+507 EMSSKNREIRKVL
-520 YEVLDQLVHT
+520 CEVLDQLVHT

-671 PTSFRSNSAI
+671 PTTSFRSNSAI

-705 GASLRTEADDK
+705 GASLP
-716 ARPRKTSDHPPISS
+716 RPRKTSDHPPISS

-1080 LTASPDTPVAL
+1080 LTASPDTPMAL

-1203 PEEVYSLSSHG
+1203 PEEVY
-1214 PRSLKRTT
+1214 RSLKRTT

-1294 HRILCTLSDS
+1294 HRILCSLSDS

>member
-25 SMELGGSLVGLGEI
+25 SMELGGSLGGLGEI

-72 RPPNPA
+72 RPPNPS

-103 SPHPASPPRGVEMDE
+103 SHPASPRVEMDE

-125 PPEISVAAMGTQ
+125 PPGISVAAMGTQ
-137 SRPLSRIDRSLSNTS
+137 NRPLSRIDRSLSNTS
-152 TTSIG
+152 TTSIS
-157 SNDTARSNLTS
+157 SNDTANSNLTS
-168 CSNNTSVSSTNSTTS
+168 CSNNTSVSSTTSTTS

-229 RSRRH
+229 RTRRH

-242 SGTASYHSSP
+242 SGTTSYHSSP

-260 GKGDDDVD
+260 GKGEDDVD
-268 RASRSLPRRPL
+268 RAS
-279 ALRRKI
+279 I

-308 LPPKSAGAGES
+308 LPPKSAGGES
-319 GGGGTPRATVKRVPS
+319 GGGGAPRATVKRVPS

-368 TIYSTRELEDTLTKF
+368 TIYSTRELEDTLSKI
-383 REIIQNPSN
+383 REIIQNPNN

-445 VTLAYMSQELHH
+445 VTIAYMSQELHH

-464 TVLPNLIYLIPNSA
+464 TVLPNLINLIPNSA

-507 ELNSKNREIRKVL
+507 EMSSKNREIRKVL
-520 YEVLDQLVHT
+520 CEVLDQLVHT

-671 PTSFRSNSAI
+671 PTTSFRSNSAI

-1080 LTASPDTPVAL
+1080 LTASPDTPMAL

-1294 HRILCTLSDS
+1294 HRILCSLSDS

-1312 TDDDLGDG
+1312 TDDDLGKGDG

>member
-1 MPSVSPTDPGLLEGS
+1 MPEVTPTDTTVLDGS
-16 PPPPVSPSS
+16 SPLPISPAT
-25 SMELGGSLVGLGEI
+25 SMELGGSLGDVTLT
-39 PLSSQC
+39 SQC

-53 DSGHSSSVG
+53 DSGHSSSAG
-62 NGVAEGSPIP
+62 NGATDSQAGSPSPGNRSPTPIITTP
-72 RPPNPA
+72 PVASDTPTPASSPLRQEEEHSVASIGRSQDRPP
-78 LVISASPA
+78 
-86 PPRSSSPTSS
+86 
-96 PNSTPTT
+96 
-103 SPHPASPPRGVEMDE
+103 
-118 LLKPYQR
+118 
-125 PPEISVAAMGTQ
+125 
-137 SRPLSRIDRSLSNTS
+137 SRIDRSLSNTS
-152 TTSIG
+152 TTS
-157 SNDTARSNLTS
+157 
-168 CSNNTSVSSTNSTTS
+168 VSSDVSETSRETLGSSTTLNSDNTATTSASAS

-188 TPIKT
+188 TPIKS
-193 KEELDAYIDH
+193 KAELDAYIDH

-234 THHSHYHN
+234 THHHSHYHS
-242 SGTASYHSSP
+242 SGTTSHHSSP
-252 YQSPYKRS
+252 YHSPYKK
-260 GKGDDDVD
+260 GKGEDEVD

-279 ALRRKI
+279 APRKKV

-294 SSAPPVRRSVLGAS
+294 SSAPPVRRSVLGAA
-308 LPPKSAGAGES
+308 LPPKSAGGES
-319 GGGGTPRATVKRVPS
+319 VGAGGPRTTVKRVPS
-334 VTRGRIGSSSSTTAN
+334 ISRGRISSSSSNSAA

-368 TIYSTRELEDTLTKF
+368 TIYSTRELEDTLTKI
-383 REIIQNPSN
+383 REVISSPSN
-392 DWDKRVDH
+392 DWDKRVDT
-400 LKKIRSLL
+400 LKKLRSML
-408 IAGAASYEE
+408 IAGASSYEE

-427 AMQLSIKDLR
+427 AIQLSIKDLR

-445 VTLAYMSQELHH
+445 VTVAYMSQELHH

-464 TVLPNLIYLIPNSA
+464 TLLPSLINLIPNSA

-507 ELNSKNREIRKVL
+507 EMTSKNKEIRKVL
-520 YEVLDQLVHT
+520 CEVLDQLVHT
-530 WPTHSMEKHVIIL
+530 WPTHSMEKHVGIL
-543 SESIKKGITDAD
+543 GESIKKGITDAD

-564 AYWGYADHF
+564 AYWGFADHF

-590 MLQGEAGMSNSSSS
+590 MLQGEMGMSNSSSS
-604 QSLHNSQK
+604 QSLHNSQSK
-612 PSVGSRPGWSRS
+612 SAGTRPGWSRS
-624 SSTAGSTENLCGIP
+624 SSTAGSIENLSG
-638 SRLPQSSMRRSAIPT
+638 QSSKLMHSSTRRSAIPT
-653 VSTHRQQDSPDSP
+653 PSSHRPQDSLDSP
-666 APSHT
+666 APSLT
-671 PTSFRSNSAI
+671 PTNNFRSNSAI

-695 AQAQRLKIGS
+695 AQSQRLKVGS
-705 GASLRTEADDK
+705 GASLRTEGEEK

-764 ATYVTSAGD
+764 ATYVSPGD
-773 TGTLGRT
+773 SGTLGRT

-799 RYSGLSSLTSSK
+799 RYSGLSGISPSK
-811 SRSRSISGATEMPP
+811 SRSRSISGTSEMPP
-825 QVPGKTR
+825 QVPGKSR

-867 RKIYTKAFEDQSDN
+867 RKMYTKAFEDQSDN

-922 QDVSDIIANCASTH
+922 QDVSDIILNCASTH

-961 LRRVTEIFTKMFMDA
+961 LKRVTEIFTKMFMDA

-999 GDWLYILL
+999 GDWLYVLL

-1019 GSVQAKIHKTLDL
+1019 GSVQTKIHRTLDL

-1054 QTPNSKVKVASL
+1054 QTPNSKVKVATL
-1066 TYLKYLVDVMERRD
+1066 TYLKCLVDVMERGD
-1080 LTASPDTPVAL
+1080 LTASPDTPMAL

-1101 KSLDIRR
+1101 KFLDIRR

-1131 LPPACQNTASQII
+1131 LPPACQSTASQII
-1144 QNHLKRAASLDASPS
+1144 QSHLKRASSLDASPS

-1184 SQRTSRHNT
+1184 SHRPSRYNT

-1203 PEEVYSLSSHG
+1203 PEEVY
-1214 PRSLKRTT
+1214 RSLKRTT
-1222 AEIQNYSFDLDLNS
+1222 AEIQNYSFDLE
-1236 SRRDSLEKHR
+1236 SLEKHR
-1246 ESTSQD
+1246 DSTSQD

-1258 STGGGDIR
+1258 SAGGADIR
-1266 NIDTVDDKG
+1266 NIDAVDDKH
-1275 SEDTNGMLS
+1275 SEDTNGVLS

-1294 HRILCTLSDS
+1294 HRQLSMMSDS

-1312 TDDDLGDG
+1312 TDDDLGRGDG
-1320 QESDVEVM
+1320 QESDAEVM
-1328 SSVIAELGNTEEGRS
+1328 SGVVAELGNTEEGRS
-1343 AEKRAALMSLIRL
+1343 VEKRGALTSLIRL

-1370 VVLRLLLESLGCDDG
+1370 AVLRLLLECLTCDDG
-1385 GQRVLVLAVVTEM
+1385 GQRALVLAVLTEM

-1409 NFSELII
+1409 SFSELII
-1416 LRVLNAHADGVKEV
+1416 LRVLNAHADKEKEV

-1459 MGDYPVN
+1459 MGEYPVN

-1530 LETLTGS
+1530 LESLTGS

-1548 AETQSS
+1548 AETQNS
-1554 GASSPKSEPQT
+1554 GASSPKSEPPM

>member
-1 MPSVSPTDPGLLEGS
+1 MSQMDLFVPLLGTSDTRKKLSIGNDIINYLGLPSNSIECDDIGRFIDGLIPWLQ
-16 PPPPVSPSS
+16 SS
-25 SMELGGSLVGLGEI
+25 NFKVTLNGIEITTFLVERMKEDFRPYLGGVIPPIIDRLG
-39 PLSSQC
+39 
-45 SVESLGSL
+45 
-53 DSGHSSSVG
+53 DSKDAVREKAQ
-62 NGVAEGSPIP
+62 V
-72 RPPNPA
+72 
-78 LVISASPA
+78 LISALMVHVL
-86 PPRSSSPTSS
+86 S
-96 PNSTPTT
+96 PNSMFERLIPAFAHKNGKVREEVMACLQNALNNHGAGSITVSRLVPHIVKLLSDPTAPVRDCAFNTLVECYKHYGDRLRADLSKKHNIPPAKLPALMTRFDEVRDTGLLLPTAT
-103 SPHPASPPRGVEMDE
+103 S
-118 LLKPYQR
+118 LT
-125 PPEISVAAMGTQ
+125 GT
-137 SRPLSRIDRSLSNTS
+137 
-152 TTSIG
+152 G
-157 SNDTARSNLTS
+157 
-168 CSNNTSVSSTNSTTS
+168 
-183 STTIV
+183 
-188 TPIKT
+188 
-193 KEELDAYIDH
+193 E
-203 LDSLWSQEDEWIMIF
+203 
-218 DNLIKNTEAST
+218 
-229 RSRRH
+229 
-234 THHSHYHN
+234 
-242 SGTASYHSSP
+242 
-252 YQSPYKRS
+252 
-260 GKGDDDVD
+260 GKGEDDVD
-268 RASRSLPRRPL
+268 RAS
-279 ALRRKI
+279 I

-319 GGGGTPRATVKRVPS
+319 GGGGAPRATVKRVPS

-368 TIYSTRELEDTLTKF
+368 TIYSTRELEDTLSKI
-383 REIIQNPSN
+383 REIIQNPNN

-445 VTLAYMSQELHH
+445 VTIAYMSQELHH

-464 TVLPNLIYLIPNSA
+464 TVLPNLINLIPNSA

-507 ELNSKNREIRKVL
+507 EMSSKNREIRKVL
-520 YEVLDQLVHT
+520 CEVLDQLVHT

-612 PSVGSRPGWSRS
+612 PS
-624 SSTAGSTENLCGIP
+624 
-638 SRLPQSSMRRSAIPT
+638 
-653 VSTHRQQDSPDSP
+653 
-666 APSHT
+666 
-671 PTSFRSNSAI
+671 
-681 DLQAARRAQARSQY
+681 
-695 AQAQRLKIGS
+695 
-705 GASLRTEADDK
+705 

-896 CRRNDLFWY
+896 CRRND
-905 GSQQRILKE
+905 
-914 VWEPTAKM
+914 M

-1080 LTASPDTPVAL
+1080 LTASPDTPMAL

-1203 PEEVYSLSSHG
+1203 PEEVY
-1214 PRSLKRTT
+1214 RSLKRTT

-1294 HRILCTLSDS
+1294 HRILCSLSDS

>member
-1 MPSVSPTDPGLLEGS
+1 MSQMDLFVPLLGTSDTRKKLSIGNDIINYLGLPSNSIECDDIGRFIDGLIPWLQ
-16 PPPPVSPSS
+16 SS
-25 SMELGGSLVGLGEI
+25 NFKVTLNGIEITTFLVERMKEDFRPYLGGVIPPIIDRLG
-39 PLSSQC
+39 
-45 SVESLGSL
+45 
-53 DSGHSSSVG
+53 DSKDAVREKAQ
-62 NGVAEGSPIP
+62 V
-72 RPPNPA
+72 
-78 LVISASPA
+78 LISALMVHVL
-86 PPRSSSPTSS
+86 S
-96 PNSTPTT
+96 PNSMFERLIPAFAHKNGKVREEVMACLQNALNNHGAGSITVSRLVPHIVKLLSDPTAPVRDCAFNTLVECYKHYGDRLRADLSKKHNIPPAKLPALMTRFDEVRDTGLLLPTAT
-103 SPHPASPPRGVEMDE
+103 S
-118 LLKPYQR
+118 LT
-125 PPEISVAAMGTQ
+125 GT
-137 SRPLSRIDRSLSNTS
+137 
-152 TTSIG
+152 G
-157 SNDTARSNLTS
+157 
-168 CSNNTSVSSTNSTTS
+168 
-183 STTIV
+183 
-188 TPIKT
+188 
-193 KEELDAYIDH
+193 E
-203 LDSLWSQEDEWIMIF
+203 
-218 DNLIKNTEAST
+218 
-229 RSRRH
+229 
-234 THHSHYHN
+234 
-242 SGTASYHSSP
+242 
-252 YQSPYKRS
+252 
-260 GKGDDDVD
+260 GKGEDDVD
-268 RASRSLPRRPL
+268 RAS
-279 ALRRKI
+279 I

-308 LPPKSAGAGES
+308 LPPKSAG
-319 GGGGTPRATVKRVPS
+319 
-334 VTRGRIGSSSSTTAN
+334 AN

-368 TIYSTRELEDTLTKF
+368 TIYSTRELEDTLSKI
-383 REIIQNPSN
+383 REIIQNPNN

-445 VTLAYMSQELHH
+445 VTIAYMSQELHH

-464 TVLPNLIYLIPNSA
+464 TVLPNLINLIPNSA

-507 ELNSKNREIRKVL
+507 EMSSKNREIRKVL
-520 YEVLDQLVHT
+520 CEVLDQLVHT

-671 PTSFRSNSAI
+671 PTTSFRSNSAI

-705 GASLRTEADDK
+705 GASLP
-716 ARPRKTSDHPPISS
+716 RPRKTSDHPPISS

-896 CRRNDLFWY
+896 CRRND
-905 GSQQRILKE
+905 
-914 VWEPTAKM
+914 M

-1080 LTASPDTPVAL
+1080 LTASPDTPMAL

-1203 PEEVYSLSSHG
+1203 PEEVY
-1214 PRSLKRTT
+1214 RSLKRTT

-1294 HRILCTLSDS
+1294 HRILCSLSDS

-1312 TDDDLGDG
+1312 TDDDLGKGDG

>member
-1 MPSVSPTDPGLLEGS
+1 MTLTF
-16 PPPPVSPSS
+16 
-25 SMELGGSLVGLGEI
+25 ELF
-39 PLSSQC
+39 
-45 SVESLGSL
+45 
-53 DSGHSSSVG
+53 
-62 NGVAEGSPIP
+62 
-72 RPPNPA
+72 
-78 LVISASPA
+78 
-86 PPRSSSPTSS
+86 PPRLTFLPVFYAQ
-96 PNSTPTT
+96 PYI
-103 SPHPASPPRGVEMDE
+103 HRG
-118 LLKPYQR
+118 
-125 PPEISVAAMGTQ
+125 AT
-137 SRPLSRIDRSLSNTS
+137 
-152 TTSIG
+152 
-157 SNDTARSNLTS
+157 
-168 CSNNTSVSSTNSTTS
+168 
-183 STTIV
+183 
-188 TPIKT
+188 
-193 KEELDAYIDH
+193 
-203 LDSLWSQEDEWIMIF
+203 
-218 DNLIKNTEAST
+218 
-229 RSRRH
+229 
-234 THHSHYHN
+234 
-242 SGTASYHSSP
+242 
-252 YQSPYKRS
+252 
-260 GKGDDDVD
+260 GKV
-268 RASRSLPRRPL
+268 
-279 ALRRKI
+279 

-294 SSAPPVRRSVLGAS
+294 SSAPPVRRSVLGAA

-319 GGGGTPRATVKRVPS
+319 GGGGGPRTTIKRVPS
-334 VTRGRIGSSSSTTAN
+334 ISRGRAGSSSSSTAP

-368 TIYSTRELEDTLTKF
+368 NIYSARELEDNLTKT
-383 REIIQNPSN
+383 REIISSPSN
-392 DWDKRVDH
+392 DWDKRVEA
-400 LKKIRSLL
+400 LKKLRSLL
-408 IAGAASYEE
+408 IAGATGYEE

-445 VTLAYMSQELHH
+445 ITVAYMSQELHH

-507 ELNSKNREIRKVL
+507 EIGSKNREIRKVL
-520 YEVLDQLVHT
+520 CEVLDQLVHT
-530 WPTHSMEKHVIIL
+530 WPTHSMEKHVHIL
-543 SESIKKGITDAD
+543 AETIKKGITDAD

-564 AYWGYADHF
+564 AYWGFAGHF

-590 MLQGEAGMSNSSSS
+590 MLQGEMSMSNSSSS

-612 PSVGSRPGWSRS
+612 SAGVRPGWSRS
-624 SSTAGSTENLCGIP
+624 SSTAGSTENLSGMS
-638 SRLPQSSMRRSAIPT
+638 SRLPQSGMRRSAIPT
-653 VSTHRQQDSPDSP
+653 PASHRPQDSSDSP

-671 PTSFRSNSAI
+671 PTNFRSNSAI

-695 AQAQRLKIGS
+695 AQAQRLKVGS
-705 GASLRTEADDK
+705 GASLRTEGEDK

-736 MGRSRSRG
+736 MGRPRSRG

-764 ATYVTSAGD
+764 ATYSSPGD
-773 TGTLGRT
+773 SGTLGRS

-788 STGTSREPSPN
+788 STGTSREPSPS
-799 RYSGLSSLTSSK
+799 RYSGLSGISPSK
-811 SRSRSISGATEMPP
+811 SRSRSISGASEMPP
-825 QVPGKTR
+825 QVPGKAR

-854 VSLPPGGVLRSPN
+854 VSLPPGGGVL
-867 RKIYTKAFEDQSDN
+867 
-881 DSETSSVCSERSFDS
+881 
-896 CRRNDLFWY
+896 
-905 GSQQRILKE
+905 
-914 VWEPTAKM
+914 M
-922 QDVSDIIANCASTH
+922 QDVSDIILNCASTH

-961 LRRVTEIFTKMFMDA
+961 LKRVTEIFTKMFMDA

-1019 GSVQAKIHKTLDL
+1019 GSVQTKIHKTLDL

-1044 VIMRFLVDQT
+1044 VLIRFLVDQA
-1054 QTPNSKVKVASL
+1054 QTPNSKVKVATL
-1066 TYLKYLVDVMERRD
+1066 TYLKCLVDVMDRGD
-1080 LTASPDTPVAL
+1080 LTASPDTPMAL

-1108 AASAAFIAMFNCNI
+1108 AASASFIAMFNCNI

-1131 LPPACQNTASQII
+1131 LPSACQSTASQII
-1144 QNHLKRAASLDASPS
+1144 QSHLKRAASLDASPS
-1159 SLPPRTPPSA
+1159 SLPTRTPPSA

-1184 SQRTSRHNT
+1184 SHRSSRHNT

-1203 PEEVYSLSSHG
+1203 PEEVY
-1214 PRSLKRTT
+1214 RSLKRTT
-1222 AEIQNYSFDLDLNS
+1222 AEIQNYSFDLDLS

-1246 ESTSQD
+1246 DSTSQVFLPQD

-1258 STGGGDIR
+1258 SAGGGDLR
-1266 NIDTVDDKG
+1266 TIDTVDDKG
-1275 SEDTNGMLS
+1275 VEDTNGILS

-1294 HRILCTLSDS
+1294 HRNLSMMSDS

-1312 TDDDLGDG
+1312 TDDDLGRGDG
-1320 QESDVEVM
+1320 QESDAEVM
-1328 SSVIAELGNTEEGRS
+1328 SGVVAELGNTEEGRTP
-1343 AEKRAALMSLIRL
+1343 EKRAALTSLIRL

-1370 VVLRLLLESLGCDDG
+1370 AVLRLLLESLACDDG
-1385 GQRVLVLAVVTEM
+1385 GQRALVLAVLTEM

-1409 NFSELII
+1409 SFSELII
-1416 LRVLNAHADGVKEV
+1416 LRVLNAHADKEKEV

-1459 MGDYPVN
+1459 MGEYPVN

-1515 VALHNAVGEEAMRPH
+1515 VALHNAVGEDAMRPH
-1530 LETLTGS
+1530 LESLTGS

-1548 AETQSS
+1548 AETQNS
-1554 GASSPKSEPQT
+1554 GASSPKSEPPP